1 MRVNTIKKIIAAIL
15 AAVLCFGVLPSRSF
29 FNTLS
34 AVVKAANADSLNEA
48 YADGTSLMPIGPA
61 FTVDTLLSWEPTN
74 DPDSDYS
81 RSVVPL
87 ADRYT
92 GFTVNDYANPDA
104 KLMVCSLANSKHD
117 ATNAQ
122 GQESFSSYAFNYWQY
137 ATSFVYWSGSKRGQ
151 VVVPTGEFTDAAH
164 TNGVPVM
171 GTIFFDWGGNSSVV
185 ENFVRN
191 YRSVADKLIEVMEY
205 YGFDGYFF
213 NEETAVD
220 YTTAGNL
227 RSMIA
232 YMRQQR
238 PNMLIGWYDSIT
250 DSGNLS
256 YQDAVNGSNSGWVS
270 AGVNEFFMNYNWT
283 TQDVNTTVST
293 MQGLGKSQYEA
304 FAGLDVQQNCMNTN
318 FSSNYL
324 LNNNNNKLKLSLALY
339 CPNSTMGLSGDGA
352 DFHEVERQFYVNG
365 GDPRS
370 TSSSGWAG
378 MSRFFADHT
387 TIISAPFVTN
397 FNSGHGKAFYIDG
410 VKSRDAEWSYQSVQ
424 DVMPT
429 WTWII
434 DSNGQKLSGAYDF
447 EDAYNGGSSIKFY
460 GSLTANKPN
469 NIMLYSTNLDINGS
483 TNIAVTAKNDR
494 GLMKLVAYY
503 GDSSTSSYANCQKAT
518 FALDASSGGWTTSNV
533 SLASLSGKKLYA
545 IGFEIGG
552 TSNVSDYQV
561 NIGRL
566 AVTDSEAAAA
576 SASNARLEEIIYLDA
591 YTAEARIKWNG
602 NNASTYEIYRLNADG
617 TRTLIMETPN
627 TAYYIPNLVRNDDQ
641 ADVTIEV
648 VPVNANGVRGE
659 SSRFTIDWPY
669 ENGDTEKLSDVTVPV
684 NICPLA
690 EVTGYS
696 AQNDGEPASKA
707 IDGTSE
713 NGSKWCATNAQSGWM
728 TIKLDQPRT
737 IKRIRIEHAEY
748 GGEAQNMNTIAFS
761 VQYKSGNN
769 WVTAYS
775 TNNNSSAVTDELITP
790 VTAQEWRLYISNS
803 GSSAWGAI
811 RIYEWQMFETTE
823 RNRTDIVLMKFA
835 SAKNNKG
842 ASDTFSLTHAPTG
855 STVRLYLRDANGNYT
870 QIASKEAQSSTVSFT
885 GLDYG
890 SDAGR
895 VFYTVQEGKQEES
908 IKLSTAFDAEPGAV
922 KYSITVVQPAN
933 GTVSASATSAT
944 AGTTVKL
951 TATPAEGYT
960 LDYFTLDGARING
973 DTFIM
978 PARNVEVSAVFTAN
992 AYSIT
997 VVQPTG
1003 GTVSASAT
1011 SATAGTTV
1019 KLTATPAEGYTLDY
1033 FTLDG
1038 ARINGNTFS
1047 MPARNVEV
1055 SAVFTANAYSITVVQ
1070 PTGGTVSASTT
1081 SAAAG
1086 TTIELTATP
1095 AEGYTLDYFT
1105 LDGERINGDTFS
1117 MPARNVEVSAVFT
1130 ANAYSITVVQ
1140 PTGGTVSASA
1150 TSATAGTTVKLTA
1163 TPAEGYTLDYFT
1175 LDGARINGDTFIMPA
1190 RNVEVSAVF
1199 TANAYSITV
1208 VQPTGGTV
1216 SASATS
1222 ATAGTTVKLT
1232 ATPAEGYTLDYF
1244 TLDGARIN
1252 GDTFI
1257 MPARNVEVSAVF
1269 TANAYSI
1276 TVVQPTGGTVSAS
1289 ATSATAGTT
1298 VKLTATPAEGYT
1310 LDYFT
1315 LDGARINGDTFIM
1328 PARNVEVSAVFT
1340 ANAYSITV
1348 VQPAGGTVSA
1358 SKLSAFFGEAVE
1370 LTAVPDEGYELS
1382 HYVVN
1387 GAANNGGTFTMP
1399 ARDVIVTAV
1408 FTKVAEPSVNLALNA
1423 TIYYSN
1429 KKYPDYA
1436 KNGPQHAFDGK
1447 MSDREADKW
1456 HASGVNGWV
1465 AFDIH
1470 TPVANPI
1477 LKIYHA
1483 GSAGENSNLN
1493 TSSWDVYILN
1503 ERYLTEEAYF
1513 NMDRSTQ
1520 NRVCQIAWFWK
1531 RIHVTTGNTA
1541 DISIDHIDM
1550 PEARR
1555 LFKINM
1561 RKTNQTGYPYYLNV
1575 YEIEMY
1581 AGN

>member
-15 AAVLCFGVLPSRSF
+15 AAVFCFGVLPSRSF

-213 NEETAVD
+213 NEETGVD

-232 YMRQQR
+232 YMRQQK

-304 FAGLDVQQNCMNTN
+304 FAGLDVQQNCMNTY

-324 LNNNNNKLKLSLALY
+324 LNNSNKLKLSLALY

-483 TNIAVTAKNDR
+483 TNIVVTAKNDR

-602 NNASTYEIYRLNADG
+602 NNASSYEIYRLNADG

-641 ADVTIEV
+641 ADVTVEV

-713 NGSKWCATNAQSGWM
+713 NGSKWCATNKQSGWM

-748 GGEAQNMNTIAFS
+748 GGEAQDMNTIAFS

-769 WVTAYS
+769 WVTVYS
-775 TNNNSSAVTDELITP
+775 TNNNSSDVTDELITP

-922 KYSITVVQPAN
+922 KYSINVVQPAN
-933 GTVSASATSAT
+933 GSVAASATSAT

-951 TATPAEGYT
+951 TATPSEGYT
-960 LDYFTLDGARING
+960 LDYFTLDGERING

-1011 SATAGTTV
+1011 SATAGTT
-1019 KLTATPAEGYTLDY
+1019 
-1033 FTLDG
+1033 
-1038 ARINGNTFS
+1038 
-1047 MPARNVEV
+1047 
-1055 SAVFTANAYSITVVQ
+1055 
-1070 PTGGTVSASTT
+1070 
-1081 SAAAG
+1081 
-1086 TTIELTATP
+1086 IELTATP

-1105 LDGERINGDTFS
+1105 LDGARINGDTFS

-1150 TSATAGTTVKLTA
+1150 TSATAGTTIELTA

-1175 LDGARINGDTFIMPA
+1175 LDGERINGNTFIMPA

-1208 VQPTGGTV
+1208 VQPT
-1216 SASATS
+1216 
-1222 ATAGTTVKLT
+1222 
-1232 ATPAEGYTLDYF
+1232 
-1244 TLDGARIN
+1244 
-1252 GDTFI
+1252 
-1257 MPARNVEVSAVF
+1257 
-1269 TANAYSI
+1269 
-1276 TVVQPTGGTVSAS
+1276 
-1289 ATSATAGTT
+1289 
-1298 VKLTATPAEGYT
+1298 
-1310 LDYFT
+1310 
-1315 LDGARINGDTFIM
+1315 
-1328 PARNVEVSAVFT
+1328 
-1340 ANAYSITV
+1340 
-1348 VQPAGGTVSA
+1348 GGTVSA

-1423 TIYYSN
+1423 TVYYSN

-1456 HASGVNGWV
+1456 HASGINGWV

-1483 GSAGENSNLN
+1483 GSAGEDSNLN

-1561 RKTNQTGYPYYLNV
+1561 RKTNQTGYPYHLNV

>member
-1 MRVNTIKKIIAAIL
+1 MIL
-15 AAVLCFGVLPSRSF
+15 
-29 FNTLS
+29 N
-34 AVVKAANADSLNEA
+34 
-48 YADGTSLMPIGPA
+48 
-61 FTVDTLLSWEPTN
+61 
-74 DPDSDYS
+74 
-81 RSVVPL
+81 
-87 ADRYT
+87 
-92 GFTVNDYANPDA
+92 
-104 KLMVCSLANSKHD
+104 
-117 ATNAQ
+117 
-122 GQESFSSYAFNYWQY
+122 
-137 ATSFVYWSGSKRGQ
+137 SFV
-151 VVVPTGEFTDAAH
+151 
-164 TNGVPVM
+164 
-171 GTIFFDWGGNSSVV
+171 
-185 ENFVRN
+185 
-191 YRSVADKLIEVMEY
+191 
-205 YGFDGYFF
+205 
-213 NEETAVD
+213 
-220 YTTAGNL
+220 
-227 RSMIA
+227 
-232 YMRQQR
+232 
-238 PNMLIGWYDSIT
+238 
-250 DSGNLS
+250 
-256 YQDAVNGSNSGWVS
+256 
-270 AGVNEFFMNYNWT
+270 
-283 TQDVNTTVST
+283 TV
-293 MQGLGKSQYEA
+293 
-304 FAGLDVQQNCMNTN
+304 
-318 FSSNYL
+318 
-324 LNNNNNKLKLSLALY
+324 
-339 CPNSTMGLSGDGA
+339 
-352 DFHEVERQFYVNG
+352 
-365 GDPRS
+365 
-370 TSSSGWAG
+370 
-378 MSRFFADHT
+378 
-387 TIISAPFVTN
+387 
-397 FNSGHGKAFYIDG
+397 
-410 VKSRDAEWSYQSVQ
+410 
-424 DVMPT
+424 
-429 WTWII
+429 
-434 DSNGQKLSGAYDF
+434 
-447 EDAYNGGSSIKFY
+447 
-460 GSLTANKPN
+460 
-469 NIMLYSTNLDINGS
+469 
-483 TNIAVTAKNDR
+483 
-494 GLMKLVAYY
+494 
-503 GDSSTSSYANCQKAT
+503 
-518 FALDASSGGWTTSNV
+518 
-533 SLASLSGKKLYA
+533 
-545 IGFEIGG
+545 
-552 TSNVSDYQV
+552 YQV

-602 NNASTYEIYRLNADG
+602 NNASSYEIYRLNADG

-641 ADVTIEV
+641 ADVTVEV

-696 AQNDGEPASKA
+696 AQNDGEPAWKA

-713 NGSKWCATNAQSGWM
+713 NGSKWCATNKQSGWM

-737 IKRIRIEHAEY
+737 IKRIRIEHAQY

-769 WVTAYS
+769 WVTVYS

-933 GTVSASATSAT
+933 GSVAASATSAT

-951 TATPAEGYT
+951 TANPAEGYT

-997 VVQPTG
+997 VVQPAG

-1019 KLTATPAEGYTLDY
+1019 KLTATPSEGYTLDY

-1038 ARINGNTFS
+1038 ARING
-1047 MPARNVEV
+1047 
-1055 SAVFTANAYSITVVQ
+1055 
-1070 PTGGTVSASTT
+1070 
-1081 SAAAG
+1081 
-1086 TTIELTATP
+1086 
-1095 AEGYTLDYFT
+1095 
-1105 LDGERINGDTFS
+1105 DTFS
-1117 MPARNVEVSAVFT
+1117 MPARNVDVSAVFT

-1190 RNVEVSAVF
+1190 RNVDVSAVF
-1199 TANAYSITV
+1199 TANAYSINV
-1208 VQPTGGTV
+1208 VQPANGMV

-1232 ATPAEGYTLDYF
+1232 ASPAEGYTLDYF
-1244 TLDGARIN
+1244 TLDGERIN

-1276 TVVQPTGGTVSAS
+1276 TVVQPTGG
-1289 ATSATAGTT
+1289 
-1298 VKLTATPAEGYT
+1298 K
-1310 LDYFT
+1310 
-1315 LDGARINGDTFIM
+1315 
-1328 PARNVEVSAVFT
+1328 
-1340 ANAYSITV
+1340 
-1348 VQPAGGTVSA
+1348 VSA
-1358 SKLSAFFGEAVE
+1358 SKLSAFFGETVD

-1387 GAANNGGTFTMP
+1387 GAANNGSSFTMP

-1423 TIYYSN
+1423 TIYYFN

-1483 GSAGENSNLN
+1483 GSAGEDSNLN

-1541 DISIDHIDM
+1541 DISVDHIDM

-1561 RKTNQTGYPYYLNV
+1561 RKTNQTGYPYHLNV

>member
-1 MRVNTIKKIIAAIL
+1 MIL
-15 AAVLCFGVLPSRSF
+15 
-29 FNTLS
+29 N
-34 AVVKAANADSLNEA
+34 
-48 YADGTSLMPIGPA
+48 
-61 FTVDTLLSWEPTN
+61 
-74 DPDSDYS
+74 
-81 RSVVPL
+81 
-87 ADRYT
+87 
-92 GFTVNDYANPDA
+92 
-104 KLMVCSLANSKHD
+104 
-117 ATNAQ
+117 
-122 GQESFSSYAFNYWQY
+122 
-137 ATSFVYWSGSKRGQ
+137 SFV
-151 VVVPTGEFTDAAH
+151 
-164 TNGVPVM
+164 
-171 GTIFFDWGGNSSVV
+171 
-185 ENFVRN
+185 
-191 YRSVADKLIEVMEY
+191 
-205 YGFDGYFF
+205 
-213 NEETAVD
+213 
-220 YTTAGNL
+220 
-227 RSMIA
+227 
-232 YMRQQR
+232 
-238 PNMLIGWYDSIT
+238 
-250 DSGNLS
+250 
-256 YQDAVNGSNSGWVS
+256 
-270 AGVNEFFMNYNWT
+270 
-283 TQDVNTTVST
+283 TV
-293 MQGLGKSQYEA
+293 
-304 FAGLDVQQNCMNTN
+304 
-318 FSSNYL
+318 
-324 LNNNNNKLKLSLALY
+324 
-339 CPNSTMGLSGDGA
+339 
-352 DFHEVERQFYVNG
+352 
-365 GDPRS
+365 
-370 TSSSGWAG
+370 
-378 MSRFFADHT
+378 
-387 TIISAPFVTN
+387 
-397 FNSGHGKAFYIDG
+397 
-410 VKSRDAEWSYQSVQ
+410 
-424 DVMPT
+424 
-429 WTWII
+429 
-434 DSNGQKLSGAYDF
+434 
-447 EDAYNGGSSIKFY
+447 
-460 GSLTANKPN
+460 
-469 NIMLYSTNLDINGS
+469 
-483 TNIAVTAKNDR
+483 
-494 GLMKLVAYY
+494 
-503 GDSSTSSYANCQKAT
+503 
-518 FALDASSGGWTTSNV
+518 
-533 SLASLSGKKLYA
+533 
-545 IGFEIGG
+545 
-552 TSNVSDYQV
+552 YQV

-602 NNASTYEIYRLNADG
+602 TNASSYEIYRLNADG

-669 ENGDTEKLSDVTVPV
+669 ENGDTERLSDITEPANVCLNAT
-684 NICPLA
+684 
-690 EVTGYS
+690 VTGYS
-696 AQNDGEPASKA
+696 AQNDGEPAWKA

-713 NGSKWCATNAQSGWM
+713 NGSKWCATNKQSGWM

-737 IKRIRIEHAEY
+737 IKRIRIEHAQY

-790 VTAQEWRLYISNS
+790 VTAQEWRLYINNS

-922 KYSITVVQPAN
+922 KYSINVVQPAN
-933 GTVSASATSAT
+933 GSVAASATSAT

-978 PARNVEVSAVFTAN
+978 PARNVEVSAVFTTN

-997 VVQPTG
+997 VVQPAN
-1003 GTVSASAT
+1003 GTVSASA
-1011 SATAGTTV
+1011 
-1019 KLTATPAEGYTLDY
+1019 
-1033 FTLDG
+1033 
-1038 ARINGNTFS
+1038 
-1047 MPARNVEV
+1047 
-1055 SAVFTANAYSITVVQ
+1055 
-1070 PTGGTVSASTT
+1070 T

-1105 LDGERINGDTFS
+1105 LDG
-1117 MPARNVEVSAVFT
+1117 
-1130 ANAYSITVVQ
+1130 
-1140 PTGGTVSASA
+1140 
-1150 TSATAGTTVKLTA
+1150 
-1163 TPAEGYTLDYFT
+1163 
-1175 LDGARINGDTFIMPA
+1175 ARINGNTFIMPA

-1199 TANAYSITV
+1199 TANAYSINV
-1208 VQPTGGTV
+1208 VQPANGMV

-1232 ATPAEGYTLDYF
+1232 ANPAEGYTLDYF
-1244 TLDGARIN
+1244 TLDGERIN
-1252 GDTFI
+1252 G
-1257 MPARNVEVSAVF
+1257 N
-1269 TANAYSI
+1269 
-1276 TVVQPTGGTVSAS
+1276 
-1289 ATSATAGTT
+1289 
-1298 VKLTATPAEGYT
+1298 
-1310 LDYFT
+1310 
-1315 LDGARINGDTFIM
+1315 TFIM

-1387 GAANNGGTFTMP
+1387 GAANNGSSFTMP
-1399 ARDVIVTAV
+1399 AHDVMVTAV

-1423 TIYYSN
+1423 TIYYFN

-1483 GSAGENSNLN
+1483 GSAGEGSDLN

-1541 DISIDHIDM
+1541 DISVDHIDM

-1561 RKTNQTGYPYYLNV
+1561 RKTNQTGYPYHLNV

>member
-1 MRVNTIKKIIAAIL
+1 MIL
-15 AAVLCFGVLPSRSF
+15 
-29 FNTLS
+29 N
-34 AVVKAANADSLNEA
+34 
-48 YADGTSLMPIGPA
+48 
-61 FTVDTLLSWEPTN
+61 
-74 DPDSDYS
+74 
-81 RSVVPL
+81 
-87 ADRYT
+87 
-92 GFTVNDYANPDA
+92 
-104 KLMVCSLANSKHD
+104 
-117 ATNAQ
+117 
-122 GQESFSSYAFNYWQY
+122 
-137 ATSFVYWSGSKRGQ
+137 SFV
-151 VVVPTGEFTDAAH
+151 
-164 TNGVPVM
+164 
-171 GTIFFDWGGNSSVV
+171 
-185 ENFVRN
+185 
-191 YRSVADKLIEVMEY
+191 
-205 YGFDGYFF
+205 
-213 NEETAVD
+213 AV
-220 YTTAGNL
+220 
-227 RSMIA
+227 
-232 YMRQQR
+232 
-238 PNMLIGWYDSIT
+238 
-250 DSGNLS
+250 
-256 YQDAVNGSNSGWVS
+256 
-270 AGVNEFFMNYNWT
+270 
-283 TQDVNTTVST
+283 
-293 MQGLGKSQYEA
+293 
-304 FAGLDVQQNCMNTN
+304 
-318 FSSNYL
+318 
-324 LNNNNNKLKLSLALY
+324 
-339 CPNSTMGLSGDGA
+339 
-352 DFHEVERQFYVNG
+352 
-365 GDPRS
+365 
-370 TSSSGWAG
+370 
-378 MSRFFADHT
+378 
-387 TIISAPFVTN
+387 
-397 FNSGHGKAFYIDG
+397 
-410 VKSRDAEWSYQSVQ
+410 
-424 DVMPT
+424 
-429 WTWII
+429 
-434 DSNGQKLSGAYDF
+434 
-447 EDAYNGGSSIKFY
+447 
-460 GSLTANKPN
+460 
-469 NIMLYSTNLDINGS
+469 
-483 TNIAVTAKNDR
+483 
-494 GLMKLVAYY
+494 
-503 GDSSTSSYANCQKAT
+503 
-518 FALDASSGGWTTSNV
+518 
-533 SLASLSGKKLYA
+533 
-545 IGFEIGG
+545 
-552 TSNVSDYQV
+552 YQV

-602 NNASTYEIYRLNADG
+602 NNASSYEIYRLNADG

-641 ADVTIEV
+641 ADVTVEV

-696 AQNDGEPASKA
+696 AQNDGEPAWKA

-713 NGSKWCATNAQSGWM
+713 NGSKWCATNKQSGWM

-748 GGEAQNMNTIAFS
+748 GGESQDMNTIAFS

-769 WVTAYS
+769 WVTVYS

-922 KYSITVVQPAN
+922 KYSINVVQPAN
-933 GTVSASATSAT
+933 GSVAASATSAT

-960 LDYFTLDGARING
+960 LDYFTLDGERINGDTFIMPARNVDVSAVFTANAYSITVVQPTGGTVSASATSATAGTSVKLTANPAEGYTLDYFTLDGERINGDTFIMPARNVEVSAVFTANAYSITVVQPAGGSVAASATSATAGTTIELAATPAEGYTLDYFTLDGERINGNTFSMPARNVEVSAVFTANAYSITVVQTANGSVAASATSAAAGTIIELAATPAEGYTLDYFTLDGERING

-997 VVQPTG
+997 VVQPT
-1003 GTVSASAT
+1003 
-1011 SATAGTTV
+1011 
-1019 KLTATPAEGYTLDY
+1019 
-1033 FTLDG
+1033 
-1038 ARINGNTFS
+1038 
-1047 MPARNVEV
+1047 
-1055 SAVFTANAYSITVVQ
+1055 
-1070 PTGGTVSASTT
+1070 
-1081 SAAAG
+1081 
-1086 TTIELTATP
+1086 
-1095 AEGYTLDYFT
+1095 
-1105 LDGERINGDTFS
+1105 
-1117 MPARNVEVSAVFT
+1117 
-1130 ANAYSITVVQ
+1130 
-1140 PTGGTVSASA
+1140 
-1150 TSATAGTTVKLTA
+1150 
-1163 TPAEGYTLDYFT
+1163 
-1175 LDGARINGDTFIMPA
+1175 
-1190 RNVEVSAVF
+1190 
-1199 TANAYSITV
+1199 
-1208 VQPTGGTV
+1208 
-1216 SASATS
+1216 
-1222 ATAGTTVKLT
+1222 
-1232 ATPAEGYTLDYF
+1232 
-1244 TLDGARIN
+1244 
-1252 GDTFI
+1252 
-1257 MPARNVEVSAVF
+1257 
-1269 TANAYSI
+1269 
-1276 TVVQPTGGTVSAS
+1276 
-1289 ATSATAGTT
+1289 
-1298 VKLTATPAEGYT
+1298 
-1310 LDYFT
+1310 
-1315 LDGARINGDTFIM
+1315 
-1328 PARNVEVSAVFT
+1328 
-1340 ANAYSITV
+1340 
-1348 VQPAGGTVSA
+1348 GGTVSA

-1447 MSDREADKW
+1447 MSDPEADKW
-1456 HASGVNGWV
+1456 HASGINGWV

-1483 GSAGENSNLN
+1483 GSAGEDSNLN

-1561 RKTNQTGYPYYLNV
+1561 RKTNQTGYPYHLNV

>member
-15 AAVLCFGVLPSRSF
+15 AAVFCFGVLPSRSF

-232 YMRQQR
+232 YMRQQK

-293 MQGLGKSQYEA
+293 MQNLGKSQYEA
-304 FAGLDVQQNCMNTN
+304 FAGLDVQQNCMNTY

-324 LNNNNNKLKLSLALY
+324 LNNSNKLKLSLALY

-602 NNASTYEIYRLNADG
+602 NNASSYEIYRLNADG

-641 ADVTIEV
+641 ADVTVEV

-659 SSRFTIDWPY
+659 SSRFTIDWLY

-696 AQNDGEPASKA
+696 AQNDGEPAWKA

-713 NGSKWCATNAQSGWM
+713 NGSKWCATNARSGWM

-748 GGEAQNMNTIAFS
+748 GGEAQDMNTIAFS

-769 WVTAYS
+769 WVTVYS
-775 TNNNSSAVTDELITP
+775 TNSNSSDVTDELITP

-895 VFYTVQEGKQEES
+895 VFYTVQEGVQEES

-922 KYSITVVQPAN
+922 KYSINVVQPAN
-933 GTVSASATSAT
+933 GSVAASATSAA

-960 LDYFTLDGARING
+960 LDYFTLDG
-973 DTFIM
+973 
-978 PARNVEVSAVFTAN
+978 E
-992 AYSIT
+992 
-997 VVQPTG
+997 
-1003 GTVSASAT
+1003 
-1011 SATAGTTV
+1011 
-1019 KLTATPAEGYTLDY
+1019 
-1033 FTLDG
+1033 
-1038 ARINGNTFS
+1038 
-1047 MPARNVEV
+1047 
-1055 SAVFTANAYSITVVQ
+1055 
-1070 PTGGTVSASTT
+1070 
-1081 SAAAG
+1081 
-1086 TTIELTATP
+1086 
-1095 AEGYTLDYFT
+1095 
-1105 LDGERINGDTFS
+1105 
-1117 MPARNVEVSAVFT
+1117 
-1130 ANAYSITVVQ
+1130 
-1140 PTGGTVSASA
+1140 
-1150 TSATAGTTVKLTA
+1150 
-1163 TPAEGYTLDYFT
+1163 
-1175 LDGARINGDTFIMPA
+1175 
-1190 RNVEVSAVF
+1190 
-1199 TANAYSITV
+1199 
-1208 VQPTGGTV
+1208 
-1216 SASATS
+1216 
-1222 ATAGTTVKLT
+1222 
-1232 ATPAEGYTLDYF
+1232 
-1244 TLDGARIN
+1244 
-1252 GDTFI
+1252 
-1257 MPARNVEVSAVF
+1257 
-1269 TANAYSI
+1269 
-1276 TVVQPTGGTVSAS
+1276 
-1289 ATSATAGTT
+1289 
-1298 VKLTATPAEGYT
+1298 
-1310 LDYFT
+1310 
-1315 LDGARINGDTFIM
+1315 RINGDTFIM

-1348 VQPAGGTVSA
+1348 VQPAGGTVSASATSAAAGTTVKLTATPAEGYTLDYFTLDGERINGDTFIMPARNVEVSAVFTANAYSITVVQPANGTVSA

-1447 MSDREADKW
+1447 MSDLEADKW
-1456 HASGVNGWV
+1456 HASGINGWV

-1541 DISIDHIDM
+1541 DISVDHIDM

>member
-15 AAVLCFGVLPSRSF
+15 AAVFCFGVLPSRSF

-171 GTIFFDWGGNSSVV
+171 GTIFFDWNGDSSVV

-213 NEETAVD
+213 NEETAVN

-293 MQGLGKSQYEA
+293 MQNLGKSQYEA
-304 FAGLDVQQNCMNTN
+304 FAGLDVQQNCMNTY

-324 LNNNNNKLKLSLALY
+324 LNNSNKLKLSLALY

-483 TNIAVTAKNDR
+483 TNIAVTSKNDR

-503 GDSSTSSYANCQKAT
+503 GDSSTSSYANCQKAA

-602 NNASTYEIYRLNADG
+602 NNASSYEIYRLNADG

-641 ADVTIEV
+641 ADVTVEV

-659 SSRFTIDWPY
+659 SSRFTIDWLY

-696 AQNDGEPASKA
+696 AQNDGEPAWKA

-713 NGSKWCATNAQSGWM
+713 NGSKWCATNARSGWM

-748 GGEAQNMNTIAFS
+748 GGEAQDMNTIAFS

-769 WVTAYS
+769 WVTVYS
-775 TNNNSSAVTDELITP
+775 TNSNSSDVTDELITP

-842 ASDTFSLTHAPTG
+842 ASDTFSLTNAPTG

-922 KYSITVVQPAN
+922 KYSINVVQPAN
-933 GTVSASATSAT
+933 GSVAASATSAT

-960 LDYFTLDGARING
+960 LDYFTLDGERING

-997 VVQPTG
+997 VVQPT
-1003 GTVSASAT
+1003 
-1011 SATAGTTV
+1011 
-1019 KLTATPAEGYTLDY
+1019 
-1033 FTLDG
+1033 
-1038 ARINGNTFS
+1038 
-1047 MPARNVEV
+1047 
-1055 SAVFTANAYSITVVQ
+1055 
-1070 PTGGTVSASTT
+1070 
-1081 SAAAG
+1081 
-1086 TTIELTATP
+1086 
-1095 AEGYTLDYFT
+1095 
-1105 LDGERINGDTFS
+1105 
-1117 MPARNVEVSAVFT
+1117 
-1130 ANAYSITVVQ
+1130 
-1140 PTGGTVSASA
+1140 
-1150 TSATAGTTVKLTA
+1150 
-1163 TPAEGYTLDYFT
+1163 
-1175 LDGARINGDTFIMPA
+1175 
-1190 RNVEVSAVF
+1190 
-1199 TANAYSITV
+1199 
-1208 VQPTGGTV
+1208 
-1216 SASATS
+1216 
-1222 ATAGTTVKLT
+1222 
-1232 ATPAEGYTLDYF
+1232 
-1244 TLDGARIN
+1244 
-1252 GDTFI
+1252 
-1257 MPARNVEVSAVF
+1257 
-1269 TANAYSI
+1269 
-1276 TVVQPTGGTVSAS
+1276 
-1289 ATSATAGTT
+1289 
-1298 VKLTATPAEGYT
+1298 
-1310 LDYFT
+1310 
-1315 LDGARINGDTFIM
+1315 
-1328 PARNVEVSAVFT
+1328 
-1340 ANAYSITV
+1340 
-1348 VQPAGGTVSA
+1348 GGTVSA

-1423 TIYYSN
+1423 TVYYSN

-1447 MSDREADKW
+1447 MSDPEADKW

-1541 DISIDHIDM
+1541 DISVDHIDM

-1561 RKTNQTGYPYYLNV
+1561 RKTNQTGYPYHLNV

>member
-15 AAVLCFGVLPSRSF
+15 AAVFCFGFLPSRSF

-74 DPDSDYS
+74 DLDSDYS

-232 YMRQQR
+232 YMRQKR

-256 YQDAVNGSNSGWVS
+256 YQDAINGYNSGWVS

-293 MQGLGKSQYEA
+293 MQNLGKSQYEA

-324 LNNNNNKLKLSLALY
+324 LNNSNKLKLSLALY

-518 FALDASSGGWTTSNV
+518 FALDASSGGWTTSNF

-576 SASNARLEEIIYLDA
+576 SVNNARLEEIIYLDA

-602 NNASTYEIYRLNADG
+602 NNASSYEIYRLNADG

-696 AQNDGEPASKA
+696 AQNDGEPAWKA

-713 NGSKWCATNAQSGWM
+713 NGSKWCATNARSGWM

-737 IKRIRIEHAEY
+737 IKRIRIEHAQY
-748 GGEAQNMNTIAFS
+748 GGEAQDMNTIAFS

-790 VTAQEWRLYISNS
+790 VTAQEWRLDISNS

-933 GTVSASATSAT
+933 GSVAASATSATAGTTVKLTANPAEGYTLDYFTLDGARINGDTFIMPARNVEVSAVFTANAYSITVVQPAGGTVSASATSAT

-951 TATPAEGYT
+951 TATPSEGYT
-960 LDYFTLDGARING
+960 LDYFTLDGERING

-1038 ARINGNTFS
+1038 ERINGDTFI

-1070 PTGGTVSASTT
+1070 PA
-1081 SAAAG
+1081 
-1086 TTIELTATP
+1086 
-1095 AEGYTLDYFT
+1095 
-1105 LDGERINGDTFS
+1105 NG
-1117 MPARNVEVSAVFT
+1117 M
-1130 ANAYSITVVQ
+1130 
-1140 PTGGTVSASA
+1140 VSASA

-1175 LDGARINGDTFIMPA
+1175 LDG
-1190 RNVEVSAVF
+1190 E
-1199 TANAYSITV
+1199 
-1208 VQPTGGTV
+1208 
-1216 SASATS
+1216 
-1222 ATAGTTVKLT
+1222 
-1232 ATPAEGYTLDYF
+1232 
-1244 TLDGARIN
+1244 
-1252 GDTFI
+1252 
-1257 MPARNVEVSAVF
+1257 
-1269 TANAYSI
+1269 
-1276 TVVQPTGGTVSAS
+1276 
-1289 ATSATAGTT
+1289 
-1298 VKLTATPAEGYT
+1298 
-1310 LDYFT
+1310 
-1315 LDGARINGDTFIM
+1315 RINGDTFIM

-1387 GAANNGGTFTMP
+1387 GAANSGGTFTMP

-1423 TIYYSN
+1423 TIYYFN

-1447 MSDREADKW
+1447 MSDPEADKW

-1483 GSAGENSNLN
+1483 GSAGESSNLN

-1561 RKTNQTGYPYYLNV
+1561 RKTNQTGYPYHLNV

>member
-1 MRVNTIKKIIAAIL
+1 MKNIKKLLSLLLCGIMLFGMFPASLFAADGGTGDGSGTISETFVPEITWKRTFEYEHRHDTAANQHTDLGGLYAGDKTDYLTTTTPDPNNTTDYLNKVQWDWADFSKHFNGRTDDVDDSAHKVWDYGHTDVQYADPVKASITNPIDSTSTIGGVGIIPYAPSAGEQAIFAATWNNR
-15 AAVLCFGVLPSRSF
+15 AAQDFKASSVDGTGIYSSGNYVSVKKGQMDIGYGKKSNDSTISTFSGKSYTARRFSGSF
-29 FNTLS
+29 VWPAGYTLS
-34 AVVKAANADSLNEA
+34 DSIELISKNDSYYQKIYDAIEANADLKAAFGGKKVVAINDDMFVFVYKDGDQPTKDNYRDYLAFFAGTAGKGVWSWPNADPQNWGGEWNVTEPATYGDKYASKAFYKVFPNLDTEHKDRSNSMLPETLIGKEA
-48 YADGTSLMPIGPA
+48 TSTTAATAGMMAL
-61 FTVDTLLSWEPTN
+61 
-74 DPDSDYS
+74 SDYWYS
-81 RSVVPL
+81 FMDGNAISTVL
-87 ADRYT
+87 NNKYGTT
-92 GFTVNDYANPDA
+92 GINVGDTVHIDIYCIDMD
-104 KLMVCSLANSKHD
+104 KV
-117 ATNAQ
+117 
-122 GQESFSSYAFNYWQY
+122 G
-137 ATSFVYWSGSKRGQ
+137 G
-151 VVVPTGEFTDAAH
+151 
-164 TNGVPVM
+164 
-171 GTIFFDWGGNSSVV
+171 IFFDWGGNSSVV

-232 YMRQQR
+232 YMRQQK

-293 MQGLGKSQYEA
+293 MQNLGKSQYEA
-304 FAGLDVQQNCMNTN
+304 FAGLDVQQNCMNTY

-324 LNNNNNKLKLSLALY
+324 LNNSNKLKLSLALY

-387 TIISAPFVTN
+387 TIVSAPFVTN

-602 NNASTYEIYRLNADG
+602 NNASSYEIYRLNADG

-641 ADVTIEV
+641 ADVTVEV

-659 SSRFTIDWPY
+659 SSRFTIDWLY

-696 AQNDGEPASKA
+696 AQNDGEPAWKA

-713 NGSKWCATNAQSGWM
+713 NGSKWCATNKQSGWM

-737 IKRIRIEHAEY
+737 IKRIRIEHAQY

-769 WVTAYS
+769 WVTVYS

-870 QIASKEAQSSTVSFT
+870 QIASKEAHSSTVSFT

-922 KYSITVVQPAN
+922 KYSINVVQPAN
-933 GTVSASATSAT
+933 GSVAASATSAT
-944 AGTTVKL
+944 AGTTIEL

-997 VVQPTG
+997 VVQPT
-1003 GTVSASAT
+1003 
-1011 SATAGTTV
+1011 
-1019 KLTATPAEGYTLDY
+1019 
-1033 FTLDG
+1033 
-1038 ARINGNTFS
+1038 
-1047 MPARNVEV
+1047 
-1055 SAVFTANAYSITVVQ
+1055 
-1070 PTGGTVSASTT
+1070 
-1081 SAAAG
+1081 
-1086 TTIELTATP
+1086 
-1095 AEGYTLDYFT
+1095 
-1105 LDGERINGDTFS
+1105 
-1117 MPARNVEVSAVFT
+1117 
-1130 ANAYSITVVQ
+1130 
-1140 PTGGTVSASA
+1140 
-1150 TSATAGTTVKLTA
+1150 
-1163 TPAEGYTLDYFT
+1163 
-1175 LDGARINGDTFIMPA
+1175 
-1190 RNVEVSAVF
+1190 
-1199 TANAYSITV
+1199 
-1208 VQPTGGTV
+1208 
-1216 SASATS
+1216 
-1222 ATAGTTVKLT
+1222 
-1232 ATPAEGYTLDYF
+1232 
-1244 TLDGARIN
+1244 
-1252 GDTFI
+1252 
-1257 MPARNVEVSAVF
+1257 
-1269 TANAYSI
+1269 
-1276 TVVQPTGGTVSAS
+1276 
-1289 ATSATAGTT
+1289 
-1298 VKLTATPAEGYT
+1298 
-1310 LDYFT
+1310 
-1315 LDGARINGDTFIM
+1315 
-1328 PARNVEVSAVFT
+1328 
-1340 ANAYSITV
+1340 
-1348 VQPAGGTVSA
+1348 GGTVSA

-1456 HASGVNGWV
+1456 HASGINGWV

-1483 GSAGENSNLN
+1483 GSAGEDSNLN

-1541 DISIDHIDM
+1541 DISIDHIDI

-1561 RKTNQTGYPYYLNV
+1561 RKTNQTGYPYHLNV

>member
-1 MRVNTIKKIIAAIL
+1 
-15 AAVLCFGVLPSRSF
+15 
-29 FNTLS
+29 
-34 AVVKAANADSLNEA
+34 
-48 YADGTSLMPIGPA
+48 
-61 FTVDTLLSWEPTN
+61 
-74 DPDSDYS
+74 
-81 RSVVPL
+81 
-87 ADRYT
+87 
-92 GFTVNDYANPDA
+92 
-104 KLMVCSLANSKHD
+104 
-117 ATNAQ
+117 
-122 GQESFSSYAFNYWQY
+122 
-137 ATSFVYWSGSKRGQ
+137 
-151 VVVPTGEFTDAAH
+151 
-164 TNGVPVM
+164 
-171 GTIFFDWGGNSSVV
+171 
-185 ENFVRN
+185 
-191 YRSVADKLIEVMEY
+191 
-205 YGFDGYFF
+205 
-213 NEETAVD
+213 
-220 YTTAGNL
+220 
-227 RSMIA
+227 
-232 YMRQQR
+232 
-238 PNMLIGWYDSIT
+238 
-250 DSGNLS
+250 
-256 YQDAVNGSNSGWVS
+256 
-270 AGVNEFFMNYNWT
+270 
-283 TQDVNTTVST
+283 
-293 MQGLGKSQYEA
+293 
-304 FAGLDVQQNCMNTN
+304 
-318 FSSNYL
+318 
-324 LNNNNNKLKLSLALY
+324 
-339 CPNSTMGLSGDGA
+339 
-352 DFHEVERQFYVNG
+352 
-365 GDPRS
+365 
-370 TSSSGWAG
+370 
-378 MSRFFADHT
+378 
-387 TIISAPFVTN
+387 
-397 FNSGHGKAFYIDG
+397 
-410 VKSRDAEWSYQSVQ
+410 
-424 DVMPT
+424 MPT

-503 GDSSTSSYANCQKAT
+503 GDSSTSSYANCQKAA

-545 IGFEIGG
+545 IGFEIGD

-602 NNASTYEIYRLNADG
+602 NNASSYEIYRLNADG

-696 AQNDGEPASKA
+696 AQNDGEPAWKA

-713 NGSKWCATNAQSGWM
+713 NGSKWCATNKQSGWM

-769 WVTAYS
+769 WVTVYS
-775 TNNNSSAVTDELITP
+775 TTNNSSAVTDELITP
-790 VTAQEWRLYISNS
+790 VTAQEWRLYIYNS

-811 RIYEWQMFETTE
+811 RIYEWQMFESTE
-823 RNRTDIVLMKFA
+823 RERSDIVLMKFA

-842 ASDTFSLTHAPTG
+842 ASDTFSLTHAPTS

-895 VFYTVQEGKQEES
+895 VFYTVQEGVQEES

-922 KYSITVVQPAN
+922 KYSINVVQPAN
-933 GTVSASATSAT
+933 GSVAASATSAA
-944 AGTTVKL
+944 AGTIIEL
-951 TATPAEGYT
+951 AATPAEGYT
-960 LDYFTLDGARING
+960 LDYFTLDG
-973 DTFIM
+973 
-978 PARNVEVSAVFTAN
+978 E
-992 AYSIT
+992 
-997 VVQPTG
+997 
-1003 GTVSASAT
+1003 
-1011 SATAGTTV
+1011 
-1019 KLTATPAEGYTLDY
+1019 
-1033 FTLDG
+1033 
-1038 ARINGNTFS
+1038 RINGNTFS

-1070 PTGGTVSASTT
+1070 P
-1081 SAAAG
+1081 
-1086 TTIELTATP
+1086 
-1095 AEGYTLDYFT
+1095 
-1105 LDGERINGDTFS
+1105 
-1117 MPARNVEVSAVFT
+1117 
-1130 ANAYSITVVQ
+1130 
-1140 PTGGTVSASA
+1140 
-1150 TSATAGTTVKLTA
+1150 
-1163 TPAEGYTLDYFT
+1163 
-1175 LDGARINGDTFIMPA
+1175 
-1190 RNVEVSAVF
+1190 
-1199 TANAYSITV
+1199 
-1208 VQPTGGTV
+1208 
-1216 SASATS
+1216 
-1222 ATAGTTVKLT
+1222 
-1232 ATPAEGYTLDYF
+1232 
-1244 TLDGARIN
+1244 
-1252 GDTFI
+1252 
-1257 MPARNVEVSAVF
+1257 
-1269 TANAYSI
+1269 
-1276 TVVQPTGGTVSAS
+1276 
-1289 ATSATAGTT
+1289 
-1298 VKLTATPAEGYT
+1298 
-1310 LDYFT
+1310 
-1315 LDGARINGDTFIM
+1315 
-1328 PARNVEVSAVFT
+1328 
-1340 ANAYSITV
+1340 
-1348 VQPAGGTVSA
+1348 AGGTVTA

-1456 HASGVNGWV
+1456 HASGINGWV

-1483 GSAGENSNLN
+1483 GSAGEGSDLN

-1531 RIHVTTGNTA
+1531 KIHVTNGNTA
-1541 DISIDHIDM
+1541 DISVDHIDM

>member
-238 PNMLIGWYDSIT
+238 PDMLIGWYDSIT

-324 LNNNNNKLKLSLALY
+324 LNNSNKLKLSLALY

-602 NNASTYEIYRLNADG
+602 NNASSYEIYRLNADG

-696 AQNDGEPASKA
+696 AQNDGEPAWKA

-713 NGSKWCATNAQSGWM
+713 NGSKWCATNKQSGWM

-737 IKRIRIEHAEY
+737 IKRIRIEHAQY

-769 WVTAYS
+769 WVTVYS

-855 STVRLYLRDANGNYT
+855 STVRLYLRGANGNYT

-922 KYSITVVQPAN
+922 KYSINVVQPAN
-933 GTVSASATSAT
+933 GSVAASATSAT

-951 TATPAEGYT
+951 TA
-960 LDYFTLDGARING
+960 
-973 DTFIM
+973 
-978 PARNVEVSAVFTAN
+978 S
-992 AYSIT
+992 
-997 VVQPTG
+997 
-1003 GTVSASAT
+1003 
-1011 SATAGTTV
+1011 
-1019 KLTATPAEGYTLDY
+1019 
-1033 FTLDG
+1033 
-1038 ARINGNTFS
+1038 
-1047 MPARNVEV
+1047 
-1055 SAVFTANAYSITVVQ
+1055 
-1070 PTGGTVSASTT
+1070 
-1081 SAAAG
+1081 
-1086 TTIELTATP
+1086 
-1095 AEGYTLDYFT
+1095 
-1105 LDGERINGDTFS
+1105 
-1117 MPARNVEVSAVFT
+1117 
-1130 ANAYSITVVQ
+1130 
-1140 PTGGTVSASA
+1140 
-1150 TSATAGTTVKLTA
+1150 
-1163 TPAEGYTLDYFT
+1163 
-1175 LDGARINGDTFIMPA
+1175 
-1190 RNVEVSAVF
+1190 
-1199 TANAYSITV
+1199 
-1208 VQPTGGTV
+1208 
-1216 SASATS
+1216 
-1222 ATAGTTVKLT
+1222 
-1232 ATPAEGYTLDYF
+1232 
-1244 TLDGARIN
+1244 
-1252 GDTFI
+1252 
-1257 MPARNVEVSAVF
+1257 
-1269 TANAYSI
+1269 
-1276 TVVQPTGGTVSAS
+1276 
-1289 ATSATAGTT
+1289 
-1298 VKLTATPAEGYT
+1298 PAEGYT

-1348 VQPAGGTVSA
+1348 VQPANGSVAASATSATAGTTVKLTATPAEGYTLDYFTLDGERINGNTFSMPARNVDVSAVFTANAYSINVVQPANGMVSASATSATAGTTVKLTANPAEGYTLDYFTLDGERINGDTFSMPARNVDVSAVFTANAYSITVVQPTGGTVSASATSATAGTTIELTATPAEGYTLDYFTLNGERINGDTFSMPARNVEVSAVFTANAYSITVVQPANGSVAASATSATAGTTIELTATPAEGYTLDYFTLDGERINGDTFIMPARNVEVSAVFTANAYSITVVQPTGGTVSA

-1447 MSDREADKW
+1447 MSDPEADKW

-1561 RKTNQTGYPYYLNV
+1561 RKTNQTGYPYHLNV

>member
-1 MRVNTIKKIIAAIL
+1 MIL
-15 AAVLCFGVLPSRSF
+15 
-29 FNTLS
+29 N
-34 AVVKAANADSLNEA
+34 
-48 YADGTSLMPIGPA
+48 
-61 FTVDTLLSWEPTN
+61 
-74 DPDSDYS
+74 
-81 RSVVPL
+81 
-87 ADRYT
+87 
-92 GFTVNDYANPDA
+92 
-104 KLMVCSLANSKHD
+104 
-117 ATNAQ
+117 
-122 GQESFSSYAFNYWQY
+122 
-137 ATSFVYWSGSKRGQ
+137 SFV
-151 VVVPTGEFTDAAH
+151 
-164 TNGVPVM
+164 
-171 GTIFFDWGGNSSVV
+171 
-185 ENFVRN
+185 
-191 YRSVADKLIEVMEY
+191 
-205 YGFDGYFF
+205 
-213 NEETAVD
+213 AV
-220 YTTAGNL
+220 
-227 RSMIA
+227 
-232 YMRQQR
+232 
-238 PNMLIGWYDSIT
+238 
-250 DSGNLS
+250 
-256 YQDAVNGSNSGWVS
+256 
-270 AGVNEFFMNYNWT
+270 
-283 TQDVNTTVST
+283 
-293 MQGLGKSQYEA
+293 
-304 FAGLDVQQNCMNTN
+304 
-318 FSSNYL
+318 
-324 LNNNNNKLKLSLALY
+324 
-339 CPNSTMGLSGDGA
+339 
-352 DFHEVERQFYVNG
+352 
-365 GDPRS
+365 
-370 TSSSGWAG
+370 
-378 MSRFFADHT
+378 
-387 TIISAPFVTN
+387 
-397 FNSGHGKAFYIDG
+397 
-410 VKSRDAEWSYQSVQ
+410 
-424 DVMPT
+424 
-429 WTWII
+429 
-434 DSNGQKLSGAYDF
+434 
-447 EDAYNGGSSIKFY
+447 
-460 GSLTANKPN
+460 
-469 NIMLYSTNLDINGS
+469 
-483 TNIAVTAKNDR
+483 
-494 GLMKLVAYY
+494 
-503 GDSSTSSYANCQKAT
+503 
-518 FALDASSGGWTTSNV
+518 
-533 SLASLSGKKLYA
+533 
-545 IGFEIGG
+545 
-552 TSNVSDYQV
+552 YQV

-602 NNASTYEIYRLNADG
+602 NNASSYEIYRLNADG

-713 NGSKWCATNAQSGWM
+713 NGSKWCATNKQSGWM

-737 IKRIRIEHAEY
+737 IKRIRIEHAQY

-769 WVTAYS
+769 WVTVYS

-922 KYSITVVQPAN
+922 KYSINVVQPAN

-960 LDYFTLDGARING
+960 LDYFTLDG
-973 DTFIM
+973 
-978 PARNVEVSAVFTAN
+978 E
-992 AYSIT
+992 
-997 VVQPTG
+997 
-1003 GTVSASAT
+1003 
-1011 SATAGTTV
+1011 
-1019 KLTATPAEGYTLDY
+1019 
-1033 FTLDG
+1033 
-1038 ARINGNTFS
+1038 RINGN
-1047 MPARNVEV
+1047 
-1055 SAVFTANAYSITVVQ
+1055 
-1070 PTGGTVSASTT
+1070 
-1081 SAAAG
+1081 
-1086 TTIELTATP
+1086 
-1095 AEGYTLDYFT
+1095 
-1105 LDGERINGDTFS
+1105 
-1117 MPARNVEVSAVFT
+1117 
-1130 ANAYSITVVQ
+1130 
-1140 PTGGTVSASA
+1140 
-1150 TSATAGTTVKLTA
+1150 
-1163 TPAEGYTLDYFT
+1163 
-1175 LDGARINGDTFIMPA
+1175 
-1190 RNVEVSAVF
+1190 
-1199 TANAYSITV
+1199 
-1208 VQPTGGTV
+1208 
-1216 SASATS
+1216 
-1222 ATAGTTVKLT
+1222 
-1232 ATPAEGYTLDYF
+1232 
-1244 TLDGARIN
+1244 
-1252 GDTFI
+1252 
-1257 MPARNVEVSAVF
+1257 
-1269 TANAYSI
+1269 
-1276 TVVQPTGGTVSAS
+1276 
-1289 ATSATAGTT
+1289 
-1298 VKLTATPAEGYT
+1298 
-1310 LDYFT
+1310 
-1315 LDGARINGDTFIM
+1315 TFIM

-1348 VQPAGGTVSA
+1348 VQPANGTVSA

-1423 TIYYSN
+1423 TVYYSN

-1447 MSDREADKW
+1447 MSDPEADKW
-1456 HASGVNGWV
+1456 HASGINGWV

-1483 GSAGENSNLN
+1483 GSAGEDSNLN

-1561 RKTNQTGYPYYLNV
+1561 RKTNQTGYPYHLNV

>member
-1 MRVNTIKKIIAAIL
+1 MIL
-15 AAVLCFGVLPSRSF
+15 
-29 FNTLS
+29 N
-34 AVVKAANADSLNEA
+34 
-48 YADGTSLMPIGPA
+48 
-61 FTVDTLLSWEPTN
+61 
-74 DPDSDYS
+74 
-81 RSVVPL
+81 
-87 ADRYT
+87 
-92 GFTVNDYANPDA
+92 
-104 KLMVCSLANSKHD
+104 
-117 ATNAQ
+117 
-122 GQESFSSYAFNYWQY
+122 
-137 ATSFVYWSGSKRGQ
+137 SFV
-151 VVVPTGEFTDAAH
+151 
-164 TNGVPVM
+164 
-171 GTIFFDWGGNSSVV
+171 
-185 ENFVRN
+185 
-191 YRSVADKLIEVMEY
+191 
-205 YGFDGYFF
+205 
-213 NEETAVD
+213 AV
-220 YTTAGNL
+220 
-227 RSMIA
+227 
-232 YMRQQR
+232 
-238 PNMLIGWYDSIT
+238 
-250 DSGNLS
+250 
-256 YQDAVNGSNSGWVS
+256 
-270 AGVNEFFMNYNWT
+270 
-283 TQDVNTTVST
+283 
-293 MQGLGKSQYEA
+293 
-304 FAGLDVQQNCMNTN
+304 
-318 FSSNYL
+318 
-324 LNNNNNKLKLSLALY
+324 
-339 CPNSTMGLSGDGA
+339 
-352 DFHEVERQFYVNG
+352 
-365 GDPRS
+365 
-370 TSSSGWAG
+370 
-378 MSRFFADHT
+378 
-387 TIISAPFVTN
+387 
-397 FNSGHGKAFYIDG
+397 
-410 VKSRDAEWSYQSVQ
+410 
-424 DVMPT
+424 
-429 WTWII
+429 
-434 DSNGQKLSGAYDF
+434 
-447 EDAYNGGSSIKFY
+447 
-460 GSLTANKPN
+460 
-469 NIMLYSTNLDINGS
+469 
-483 TNIAVTAKNDR
+483 
-494 GLMKLVAYY
+494 
-503 GDSSTSSYANCQKAT
+503 
-518 FALDASSGGWTTSNV
+518 
-533 SLASLSGKKLYA
+533 
-545 IGFEIGG
+545 
-552 TSNVSDYQV
+552 YQV

-591 YTAEARIKWNG
+591 YTAEARIKWSG
-602 NNASTYEIYRLNADG
+602 NNASSYEIYRLNADG

-669 ENGDTEKLSDVTVPV
+669 ENGDTENLSDVTVPV

-696 AQNDGEPASKA
+696 AQNDGEPAWKA

-713 NGSKWCATNAQSGWM
+713 NGSKWCATNKQSGWM

-748 GGEAQNMNTIAFS
+748 GGESQDMNTIAFS

-769 WVTAYS
+769 WVTVYS

-922 KYSITVVQPAN
+922 KYSINVVQPAN
-933 GTVSASATSAT
+933 GSVSASATSAT
-944 AGTTVKL
+944 AGTTVKLTATPAEGYTLDYFTLDGARINGDTFSMPARNVDVSAVFTANAYSITVVQPTGGTVSASATFATAGTTIELTANPAEGYTLDYFTLDGARINGNTFIMPARNVDVSAVFTANAYSINVVQPTNGMVSASATSATAGTTIEL

-1011 SATAGTTV
+1011 SA
-1019 KLTATPAEGYTLDY
+1019 
-1033 FTLDG
+1033 
-1038 ARINGNTFS
+1038 
-1047 MPARNVEV
+1047 
-1055 SAVFTANAYSITVVQ
+1055 
-1070 PTGGTVSASTT
+1070 
-1081 SAAAG
+1081 AAG
-1086 TTIELTATP
+1086 ATIELTAIP

-1140 PTGGTVSASA
+1140 P
-1150 TSATAGTTVKLTA
+1150 
-1163 TPAEGYTLDYFT
+1163 
-1175 LDGARINGDTFIMPA
+1175 
-1190 RNVEVSAVF
+1190 
-1199 TANAYSITV
+1199 AN
-1208 VQPTGGTV
+1208 
-1216 SASATS
+1216 
-1222 ATAGTTVKLT
+1222 
-1232 ATPAEGYTLDYF
+1232 
-1244 TLDGARIN
+1244 
-1252 GDTFI
+1252 
-1257 MPARNVEVSAVF
+1257 
-1269 TANAYSI
+1269 
-1276 TVVQPTGGTVSAS
+1276 
-1289 ATSATAGTT
+1289 
-1298 VKLTATPAEGYT
+1298 
-1310 LDYFT
+1310 
-1315 LDGARINGDTFIM
+1315 
-1328 PARNVEVSAVFT
+1328 
-1340 ANAYSITV
+1340 
-1348 VQPAGGTVSA
+1348 GTVSA

-1423 TIYYSN
+1423 TVYYSN

-1447 MSDREADKW
+1447 MSDPEADKW
-1456 HASGVNGWV
+1456 HASGINGWV

-1483 GSAGENSNLN
+1483 GSAGEDSNLN

-1561 RKTNQTGYPYYLNV
+1561 RKTNQTGYPYHLNV

>member
-213 NEETAVD
+213 NEETGVD

-324 LNNNNNKLKLSLALY
+324 LNNSNKLKLSLALY

-696 AQNDGEPASKA
+696 AQNDGEPAWKA

-713 NGSKWCATNAQSGWM
+713 NGSKWCATNKQSGWM

-737 IKRIRIEHAEY
+737 IKRIRIEHAQY

-769 WVTAYS
+769 WVTVYS
-775 TNNNSSAVTDELITP
+775 TNSNSSAVTDELITP
-790 VTAQEWRLYISNS
+790 VTAQEWRLDISNS

-922 KYSITVVQPAN
+922 KYSINVVQPAN
-933 GTVSASATSAT
+933 GSVAASATSATAGTTVKLTANPAEGYTLDYFTLDGARINGNTFSMPARNVEVSAVFTANAYSITVVQPTGGTVSASATSAT

-951 TATPAEGYT
+951 TANPAEGYTLDYFTLDGARINGNTFIMPARNVKVSAVFTANAYSITVVQPTGGTISASATSATAGTTVKLTASPAEGYT

-1011 SATAGTTV
+1011 SATAGTTIE
-1019 KLTATPAEGYTLDY
+1019 LTANPAEGYTLDY

-1038 ARINGNTFS
+1038 ARINGNTFI
-1047 MPARNVEV
+1047 MPARNVDV
-1055 SAVFTANAYSITVVQ
+1055 SAVFTANAYGITVVQ
-1070 PTGGTVSASTT
+1070 PA
-1081 SAAAG
+1081 
-1086 TTIELTATP
+1086 
-1095 AEGYTLDYFT
+1095 
-1105 LDGERINGDTFS
+1105 
-1117 MPARNVEVSAVFT
+1117 
-1130 ANAYSITVVQ
+1130 
-1140 PTGGTVSASA
+1140 GGTVSASA

-1232 ATPAEGYTLDYF
+1232 ANPAEGYTLDYF

-1252 GDTFI
+1252 GNTFI
-1257 MPARNVEVSAVF
+1257 MPARNV
-1269 TANAYSI
+1269 
-1276 TVVQPTGGTVSAS
+1276 
-1289 ATSATAGTT
+1289 
-1298 VKLTATPAEGYT
+1298 
-1310 LDYFT
+1310 D
-1315 LDGARINGDTFIM
+1315 
-1328 PARNVEVSAVFT
+1328 VSAVFT

-1423 TIYYSN
+1423 TVYYSN

-1456 HASGVNGWV
+1456 HASGINGWV

>member
-15 AAVLCFGVLPSRSF
+15 AAVFCFGVLPSRSF

-232 YMRQQR
+232 YMRQKR
-238 PNMLIGWYDSIT
+238 PDMLIGWYDSIT

-293 MQGLGKSQYEA
+293 MQNLGKSQYEA

-324 LNNNNNKLKLSLALY
+324 LNNSNKLKLSLALY
-339 CPNSTMGLSGDGA
+339 CPNPTMGLSGDGA

-365 GDPRS
+365 GDPRN

-518 FALDASSGGWTTSNV
+518 FALDASSGSWTTSNV

-696 AQNDGEPASKA
+696 AQNDGEPAWKA

-713 NGSKWCATNAQSGWM
+713 NGSKWCATNKQSGWM

-748 GGEAQNMNTIAFS
+748 GGEAQDMNTIAFS

-769 WVTAYS
+769 WVTVYS

-790 VTAQEWRLYISNS
+790 VTAQEWRLYINNS

-922 KYSITVVQPAN
+922 KYSINVVQPAN
-933 GTVSASATSAT
+933 GSVAASATSAT

-951 TATPAEGYT
+951 TANPAEGYTLDYFTLDGARINGDTFIMPARNVEVSAVFTANAYSITVVQPTGGSVAASATSATAGTTVELTANPAEGYTLDYFTLDGARINGNTFIMPARNVEVSAVFTANAYSITVVQPTGGTVSASATSAAAGTTIELTANPAEGYT

-1011 SATAGTTV
+1011 SA
-1019 KLTATPAEGYTLDY
+1019 
-1033 FTLDG
+1033 
-1038 ARINGNTFS
+1038 
-1047 MPARNVEV
+1047 
-1055 SAVFTANAYSITVVQ
+1055 
-1070 PTGGTVSASTT
+1070 
-1081 SAAAG
+1081 AAG
-1086 TTIELTATP
+1086 TTIELTA
-1095 AEGYTLDYFT
+1095 
-1105 LDGERINGDTFS
+1105 N
-1117 MPARNVEVSAVFT
+1117 
-1130 ANAYSITVVQ
+1130 
-1140 PTGGTVSASA
+1140 
-1150 TSATAGTTVKLTA
+1150 
-1163 TPAEGYTLDYFT
+1163 PAEGYTLDYFT

-1216 SASATS
+1216 SAS
-1222 ATAGTTVKLT
+1222 
-1232 ATPAEGYTLDYF
+1232 
-1244 TLDGARIN
+1244 
-1252 GDTFI
+1252 
-1257 MPARNVEVSAVF
+1257 
-1269 TANAYSI
+1269 
-1276 TVVQPTGGTVSAS
+1276 
-1289 ATSATAGTT
+1289 
-1298 VKLTATPAEGYT
+1298 
-1310 LDYFT
+1310 
-1315 LDGARINGDTFIM
+1315 
-1328 PARNVEVSAVFT
+1328 
-1340 ANAYSITV
+1340 
-1348 VQPAGGTVSA
+1348 
-1358 SKLSAFFGEAVE
+1358 KLSAFFGEAVE

-1387 GAANNGGTFTMP
+1387 GAANSGGTFTMP

-1423 TIYYSN
+1423 TIYYFN

-1447 MSDREADKW
+1447 MSDPEADKW

-1483 GSAGENSNLN
+1483 GSADEDSNLN

-1541 DISIDHIDM
+1541 DISVDHIDM

-1561 RKTNQTGYPYYLNV
+1561 RKTNQTGYPYHLNV

>member
-1 MRVNTIKKIIAAIL
+1 MIL
-15 AAVLCFGVLPSRSF
+15 
-29 FNTLS
+29 N
-34 AVVKAANADSLNEA
+34 
-48 YADGTSLMPIGPA
+48 
-61 FTVDTLLSWEPTN
+61 
-74 DPDSDYS
+74 
-81 RSVVPL
+81 
-87 ADRYT
+87 
-92 GFTVNDYANPDA
+92 
-104 KLMVCSLANSKHD
+104 
-117 ATNAQ
+117 
-122 GQESFSSYAFNYWQY
+122 
-137 ATSFVYWSGSKRGQ
+137 SFV
-151 VVVPTGEFTDAAH
+151 
-164 TNGVPVM
+164 
-171 GTIFFDWGGNSSVV
+171 
-185 ENFVRN
+185 
-191 YRSVADKLIEVMEY
+191 
-205 YGFDGYFF
+205 
-213 NEETAVD
+213 
-220 YTTAGNL
+220 
-227 RSMIA
+227 
-232 YMRQQR
+232 
-238 PNMLIGWYDSIT
+238 
-250 DSGNLS
+250 
-256 YQDAVNGSNSGWVS
+256 
-270 AGVNEFFMNYNWT
+270 
-283 TQDVNTTVST
+283 TV
-293 MQGLGKSQYEA
+293 
-304 FAGLDVQQNCMNTN
+304 
-318 FSSNYL
+318 
-324 LNNNNNKLKLSLALY
+324 
-339 CPNSTMGLSGDGA
+339 
-352 DFHEVERQFYVNG
+352 
-365 GDPRS
+365 
-370 TSSSGWAG
+370 
-378 MSRFFADHT
+378 
-387 TIISAPFVTN
+387 
-397 FNSGHGKAFYIDG
+397 
-410 VKSRDAEWSYQSVQ
+410 
-424 DVMPT
+424 
-429 WTWII
+429 
-434 DSNGQKLSGAYDF
+434 
-447 EDAYNGGSSIKFY
+447 
-460 GSLTANKPN
+460 
-469 NIMLYSTNLDINGS
+469 
-483 TNIAVTAKNDR
+483 
-494 GLMKLVAYY
+494 
-503 GDSSTSSYANCQKAT
+503 
-518 FALDASSGGWTTSNV
+518 
-533 SLASLSGKKLYA
+533 
-545 IGFEIGG
+545 
-552 TSNVSDYQV
+552 YQV

-602 NNASTYEIYRLNADG
+602 NNASSYEIYRLNADG

-641 ADVTIEV
+641 ADVTVEV

-669 ENGDTEKLSDVTVPV
+669 ENGDTERLSDITEPV
-684 NICPLA
+684 NVCLNA
-690 EVTGYS
+690 TVTGYS
-696 AQNDGEPASKA
+696 AQNDGEPAWKA

-713 NGSKWCATNAQSGWM
+713 NGSKWCATNARSGWM

-737 IKRIRIEHAEY
+737 IKRIRIEHAQY

-922 KYSITVVQPAN
+922 KYSINVVQPAN
-933 GTVSASATSAT
+933 GSVAASATFAT
-944 AGTTVKL
+944 AGTTIEL

-960 LDYFTLDGARING
+960 LDYFTLDGERING

-1003 GTVSASAT
+1003 GTVSAS
-1011 SATAGTTV
+1011 
-1019 KLTATPAEGYTLDY
+1019 
-1033 FTLDG
+1033 
-1038 ARINGNTFS
+1038 
-1047 MPARNVEV
+1047 
-1055 SAVFTANAYSITVVQ
+1055 
-1070 PTGGTVSASTT
+1070 
-1081 SAAAG
+1081 
-1086 TTIELTATP
+1086 
-1095 AEGYTLDYFT
+1095 
-1105 LDGERINGDTFS
+1105 
-1117 MPARNVEVSAVFT
+1117 
-1130 ANAYSITVVQ
+1130 
-1140 PTGGTVSASA
+1140 
-1150 TSATAGTTVKLTA
+1150 
-1163 TPAEGYTLDYFT
+1163 
-1175 LDGARINGDTFIMPA
+1175 
-1190 RNVEVSAVF
+1190 
-1199 TANAYSITV
+1199 
-1208 VQPTGGTV
+1208 
-1216 SASATS
+1216 
-1222 ATAGTTVKLT
+1222 
-1232 ATPAEGYTLDYF
+1232 
-1244 TLDGARIN
+1244 
-1252 GDTFI
+1252 
-1257 MPARNVEVSAVF
+1257 
-1269 TANAYSI
+1269 
-1276 TVVQPTGGTVSAS
+1276 
-1289 ATSATAGTT
+1289 
-1298 VKLTATPAEGYT
+1298 
-1310 LDYFT
+1310 
-1315 LDGARINGDTFIM
+1315 
-1328 PARNVEVSAVFT
+1328 
-1340 ANAYSITV
+1340 
-1348 VQPAGGTVSA
+1348 
-1358 SKLSAFFGEAVE
+1358 KLSAFFGEAVE

-1387 GAANNGGTFTMP
+1387 GAANSGGTFTMP

-1423 TIYYSN
+1423 TIYYFN

-1447 MSDREADKW
+1447 MSDPEADKW

-1483 GSAGENSNLN
+1483 GSADEDSNLN

-1541 DISIDHIDM
+1541 DISVDHIDM

-1561 RKTNQTGYPYYLNV
+1561 RKTNQTGYPYHLNV

>member
-15 AAVLCFGVLPSRSF
+15 AAVFCFGVLPSRSF

-232 YMRQQR
+232 YMRQQK

-256 YQDAVNGSNSGWVS
+256 YQDAVNGYNSGWVS

-293 MQGLGKSQYEA
+293 MQNLGKSQYEA
-304 FAGLDVQQNCMNTN
+304 FAGLDVQQNCMNTY

-324 LNNNNNKLKLSLALY
+324 LNNSNKLKLSLALY

-503 GDSSTSSYANCQKAT
+503 GDSSTSSYANCEKAT

-602 NNASTYEIYRLNADG
+602 NNASSYEIYRLNADG

-696 AQNDGEPASKA
+696 AQNDGEPAWKA

-713 NGSKWCATNAQSGWM
+713 NGSKWCATNARSGWM

-748 GGEAQNMNTIAFS
+748 GGEAQDMNTIAFS

-769 WVTAYS
+769 WVTVYS
-775 TNNNSSAVTDELITP
+775 TNSNSSDVTDELITP

-811 RIYEWQMFETTE
+811 RIYEWQMFESTE
-823 RNRTDIVLMKFA
+823 RERSDIVLMKFA

-922 KYSITVVQPAN
+922 KYSINVVQPAN
-933 GTVSASATSAT
+933 GSVAASATSAT

-960 LDYFTLDGARING
+960 LDYFTLDGERING
-973 DTFIM
+973 HTFSM
-978 PARNVEVSAVFTAN
+978 PARNVEISAVFTAN

-1011 SATAGTTV
+1011 SAAAGTTV

-1038 ARINGNTFS
+1038 
-1047 MPARNVEV
+1047 E
-1055 SAVFTANAYSITVVQ
+1055 
-1070 PTGGTVSASTT
+1070 
-1081 SAAAG
+1081 
-1086 TTIELTATP
+1086 
-1095 AEGYTLDYFT
+1095 
-1105 LDGERINGDTFS
+1105 
-1117 MPARNVEVSAVFT
+1117 
-1130 ANAYSITVVQ
+1130 
-1140 PTGGTVSASA
+1140 
-1150 TSATAGTTVKLTA
+1150 
-1163 TPAEGYTLDYFT
+1163 
-1175 LDGARINGDTFIMPA
+1175 
-1190 RNVEVSAVF
+1190 
-1199 TANAYSITV
+1199 
-1208 VQPTGGTV
+1208 
-1216 SASATS
+1216 
-1222 ATAGTTVKLT
+1222 
-1232 ATPAEGYTLDYF
+1232 
-1244 TLDGARIN
+1244 
-1252 GDTFI
+1252 
-1257 MPARNVEVSAVF
+1257 
-1269 TANAYSI
+1269 
-1276 TVVQPTGGTVSAS
+1276 
-1289 ATSATAGTT
+1289 
-1298 VKLTATPAEGYT
+1298 
-1310 LDYFT
+1310 
-1315 LDGARINGDTFIM
+1315 RINGDTFIM

-1348 VQPAGGTVSA
+1348 VQPAGGTVTA

-1447 MSDREADKW
+1447 MSDPEADKW
-1456 HASGVNGWV
+1456 HASGINGWV

-1483 GSAGENSNLN
+1483 GSAGEGSDLN

-1541 DISIDHIDM
+1541 DISVDHIDM

>member
-1 MRVNTIKKIIAAIL
+1 M
-15 AAVLCFGVLPSRSF
+15 
-29 FNTLS
+29 
-34 AVVKAANADSLNEA
+34 
-48 YADGTSLMPIGPA
+48 
-61 FTVDTLLSWEPTN
+61 
-74 DPDSDYS
+74 
-81 RSVVPL
+81 
-87 ADRYT
+87 
-92 GFTVNDYANPDA
+92 
-104 KLMVCSLANSKHD
+104 
-117 ATNAQ
+117 
-122 GQESFSSYAFNYWQY
+122 
-137 ATSFVYWSGSKRGQ
+137 
-151 VVVPTGEFTDAAH
+151 
-164 TNGVPVM
+164 
-171 GTIFFDWGGNSSVV
+171 
-185 ENFVRN
+185 
-191 YRSVADKLIEVMEY
+191 
-205 YGFDGYFF
+205 
-213 NEETAVD
+213 
-220 YTTAGNL
+220 
-227 RSMIA
+227 
-232 YMRQQR
+232 
-238 PNMLIGWYDSIT
+238 
-250 DSGNLS
+250 
-256 YQDAVNGSNSGWVS
+256 
-270 AGVNEFFMNYNWT
+270 
-283 TQDVNTTVST
+283 
-293 MQGLGKSQYEA
+293 
-304 FAGLDVQQNCMNTN
+304 
-318 FSSNYL
+318 
-324 LNNNNNKLKLSLALY
+324 
-339 CPNSTMGLSGDGA
+339 
-352 DFHEVERQFYVNG
+352 
-365 GDPRS
+365 
-370 TSSSGWAG
+370 
-378 MSRFFADHT
+378 
-387 TIISAPFVTN
+387 
-397 FNSGHGKAFYIDG
+397 
-410 VKSRDAEWSYQSVQ
+410 
-424 DVMPT
+424 
-429 WTWII
+429 
-434 DSNGQKLSGAYDF
+434 
-447 EDAYNGGSSIKFY
+447 
-460 GSLTANKPN
+460 
-469 NIMLYSTNLDINGS
+469 
-483 TNIAVTAKNDR
+483 
-494 GLMKLVAYY
+494 
-503 GDSSTSSYANCQKAT
+503 
-518 FALDASSGGWTTSNV
+518 
-533 SLASLSGKKLYA
+533 
-545 IGFEIGG
+545 
-552 TSNVSDYQV
+552 
-561 NIGRL
+561 
-566 AVTDSEAAAA
+566 
-576 SASNARLEEIIYLDA
+576 
-591 YTAEARIKWNG
+591 
-602 NNASTYEIYRLNADG
+602 
-617 TRTLIMETPN
+617 
-627 TAYYIPNLVRNDDQ
+627 IPNLVRNDDQ

-696 AQNDGEPASKA
+696 AQNDGEPAWKA

-713 NGSKWCATNAQSGWM
+713 NGSKWCATNARSGWM

-748 GGEAQNMNTIAFS
+748 GGEAQDMNTIAFS

-769 WVTAYS
+769 WVTVYS

-811 RIYEWQMFETTE
+811 RIYEWQMFESTE
-823 RNRTDIVLMKFA
+823 RERSDIVLMKFA

-855 STVRLYLRDANGNYT
+855 STVRLYLRDANGNYA

-922 KYSITVVQPAN
+922 KYSINVVQPTGGSVA
-933 GTVSASATSAT
+933 ASATSAT

-960 LDYFTLDGARING
+960 LDYFTLDGERING
-973 DTFIM
+973 NTFIM

-1003 GTVSASAT
+1003 GSVAASA
-1011 SATAGTTV
+1011 
-1019 KLTATPAEGYTLDY
+1019 
-1033 FTLDG
+1033 
-1038 ARINGNTFS
+1038 
-1047 MPARNVEV
+1047 
-1055 SAVFTANAYSITVVQ
+1055 
-1070 PTGGTVSASTT
+1070 T

-1086 TTIELTATP
+1086 TIIELAATP

-1105 LDGERINGDTFS
+1105 LDGE
-1117 MPARNVEVSAVFT
+1117 
-1130 ANAYSITVVQ
+1130 
-1140 PTGGTVSASA
+1140 
-1150 TSATAGTTVKLTA
+1150 
-1163 TPAEGYTLDYFT
+1163 
-1175 LDGARINGDTFIMPA
+1175 
-1190 RNVEVSAVF
+1190 
-1199 TANAYSITV
+1199 
-1208 VQPTGGTV
+1208 
-1216 SASATS
+1216 
-1222 ATAGTTVKLT
+1222 
-1232 ATPAEGYTLDYF
+1232 
-1244 TLDGARIN
+1244 
-1252 GDTFI
+1252 
-1257 MPARNVEVSAVF
+1257 
-1269 TANAYSI
+1269 
-1276 TVVQPTGGTVSAS
+1276 
-1289 ATSATAGTT
+1289 
-1298 VKLTATPAEGYT
+1298 
-1310 LDYFT
+1310 
-1315 LDGARINGDTFIM
+1315 RINGDTFIM

-1348 VQPAGGTVSA
+1348 VQPANGTVSA

-1447 MSDREADKW
+1447 MSDPEADKW
-1456 HASGVNGWV
+1456 HASGINGWV

-1483 GSAGENSNLN
+1483 GSAGEVSNLN

>member
-1 MRVNTIKKIIAAIL
+1 MIL
-15 AAVLCFGVLPSRSF
+15 
-29 FNTLS
+29 N
-34 AVVKAANADSLNEA
+34 
-48 YADGTSLMPIGPA
+48 
-61 FTVDTLLSWEPTN
+61 
-74 DPDSDYS
+74 
-81 RSVVPL
+81 
-87 ADRYT
+87 
-92 GFTVNDYANPDA
+92 
-104 KLMVCSLANSKHD
+104 
-117 ATNAQ
+117 
-122 GQESFSSYAFNYWQY
+122 
-137 ATSFVYWSGSKRGQ
+137 SFV
-151 VVVPTGEFTDAAH
+151 
-164 TNGVPVM
+164 
-171 GTIFFDWGGNSSVV
+171 
-185 ENFVRN
+185 
-191 YRSVADKLIEVMEY
+191 
-205 YGFDGYFF
+205 
-213 NEETAVD
+213 
-220 YTTAGNL
+220 
-227 RSMIA
+227 
-232 YMRQQR
+232 
-238 PNMLIGWYDSIT
+238 
-250 DSGNLS
+250 
-256 YQDAVNGSNSGWVS
+256 
-270 AGVNEFFMNYNWT
+270 
-283 TQDVNTTVST
+283 TV
-293 MQGLGKSQYEA
+293 
-304 FAGLDVQQNCMNTN
+304 
-318 FSSNYL
+318 
-324 LNNNNNKLKLSLALY
+324 
-339 CPNSTMGLSGDGA
+339 
-352 DFHEVERQFYVNG
+352 
-365 GDPRS
+365 
-370 TSSSGWAG
+370 
-378 MSRFFADHT
+378 
-387 TIISAPFVTN
+387 
-397 FNSGHGKAFYIDG
+397 
-410 VKSRDAEWSYQSVQ
+410 
-424 DVMPT
+424 
-429 WTWII
+429 
-434 DSNGQKLSGAYDF
+434 
-447 EDAYNGGSSIKFY
+447 
-460 GSLTANKPN
+460 
-469 NIMLYSTNLDINGS
+469 
-483 TNIAVTAKNDR
+483 
-494 GLMKLVAYY
+494 
-503 GDSSTSSYANCQKAT
+503 
-518 FALDASSGGWTTSNV
+518 
-533 SLASLSGKKLYA
+533 
-545 IGFEIGG
+545 
-552 TSNVSDYQV
+552 YQV

-602 NNASTYEIYRLNADG
+602 NNASSYEIYRLNADG

-713 NGSKWCATNAQSGWM
+713 NGSKWCATNKQSGWM

-737 IKRIRIEHAEY
+737 IKRIRIEHAQY

-769 WVTAYS
+769 WVTVYS

-922 KYSITVVQPAN
+922 KYSINVVQPAN
-933 GTVSASATSAT
+933 GTVSASATSAA
-944 AGTTVKL
+944 AGTTIEL

-960 LDYFTLDGARING
+960 LDYFTLDG
-973 DTFIM
+973 
-978 PARNVEVSAVFTAN
+978 E
-992 AYSIT
+992 
-997 VVQPTG
+997 
-1003 GTVSASAT
+1003 
-1011 SATAGTTV
+1011 
-1019 KLTATPAEGYTLDY
+1019 
-1033 FTLDG
+1033 
-1038 ARINGNTFS
+1038 RINGNTFS

-1070 PTGGTVSASTT
+1070 PTGGTVSASAT

-1105 LDGERINGDTFS
+1105 LDGERINGNTFS

-1163 TPAEGYTLDYFT
+1163 NPAEGYTLDYFT
-1175 LDGARINGDTFIMPA
+1175 LDGERINGDTF
-1190 RNVEVSAVF
+1190 S
-1199 TANAYSITV
+1199 
-1208 VQPTGGTV
+1208 
-1216 SASATS
+1216 
-1222 ATAGTTVKLT
+1222 
-1232 ATPAEGYTLDYF
+1232 
-1244 TLDGARIN
+1244 
-1252 GDTFI
+1252 
-1257 MPARNVEVSAVF
+1257 
-1269 TANAYSI
+1269 
-1276 TVVQPTGGTVSAS
+1276 
-1289 ATSATAGTT
+1289 
-1298 VKLTATPAEGYT
+1298 
-1310 LDYFT
+1310 
-1315 LDGARINGDTFIM
+1315 M

-1348 VQPAGGTVSA
+1348 VQPANGTVSA

-1423 TIYYSN
+1423 TVYYSN

-1447 MSDREADKW
+1447 MSDPEADKW
-1456 HASGVNGWV
+1456 HASGINGWV

-1483 GSAGENSNLN
+1483 GSAGEDSNLN

-1561 RKTNQTGYPYYLNV
+1561 RKTNQTGYPYHLNV

>member
-1 MRVNTIKKIIAAIL
+1 MRVNTIKKIIAALL
-15 AAVLCFGVLPSRSF
+15 AAVFCFGVLPSRSF
-29 FNTLS
+29 FSTLS

-213 NEETAVD
+213 NEETGVD

-256 YQDAVNGSNSGWVS
+256 YQDAVNGYNSGWVS

-283 TQDVNTTVST
+283 TQEVNTTVST
-293 MQGLGKSQYEA
+293 MQNLGKSQYEA

-324 LNNNNNKLKLSLALY
+324 LNNSNKLKLSLALY

-503 GDSSTSSYANCQKAT
+503 GDSSTSSYANCQKAA
-518 FALDASSGGWTTSNV
+518 FALDASSGSWTTSNV

-713 NGSKWCATNAQSGWM
+713 NGSKWCATNKQSGWM

-748 GGEAQNMNTIAFS
+748 GGEAQDMNTIAFS

-769 WVTAYS
+769 WVTVYS
-775 TNNNSSAVTDELITP
+775 TNSNSSAVTDELITP
-790 VTAQEWRLYISNS
+790 VTAQEWRLYINNS

-811 RIYEWQMFETTE
+811 RIYEWQMFESTE
-823 RNRTDIVLMKFA
+823 RERSDIVLMKFA
-835 SAKNNKG
+835 SAKNNTG

-922 KYSITVVQPAN
+922 KYSINVVQPANGMVSASATSATAGTTVKLTANPAEGYTLDYFTLDGARINGDTFIMPARNVEVSAVFTANAYSITVVQPTGGSVAASATSATAGTTIELTASPAEGYTLDYFTLDGERINGDTFIMPARNVEVSAVFTANAYSITVVQPAN
-933 GTVSASATSAT
+933 GSVAASATSAT

-1038 ARINGNTFS
+1038 
-1047 MPARNVEV
+1047 E
-1055 SAVFTANAYSITVVQ
+1055 
-1070 PTGGTVSASTT
+1070 
-1081 SAAAG
+1081 
-1086 TTIELTATP
+1086 
-1095 AEGYTLDYFT
+1095 
-1105 LDGERINGDTFS
+1105 
-1117 MPARNVEVSAVFT
+1117 
-1130 ANAYSITVVQ
+1130 
-1140 PTGGTVSASA
+1140 
-1150 TSATAGTTVKLTA
+1150 
-1163 TPAEGYTLDYFT
+1163 
-1175 LDGARINGDTFIMPA
+1175 
-1190 RNVEVSAVF
+1190 
-1199 TANAYSITV
+1199 
-1208 VQPTGGTV
+1208 
-1216 SASATS
+1216 
-1222 ATAGTTVKLT
+1222 
-1232 ATPAEGYTLDYF
+1232 
-1244 TLDGARIN
+1244 
-1252 GDTFI
+1252 
-1257 MPARNVEVSAVF
+1257 
-1269 TANAYSI
+1269 
-1276 TVVQPTGGTVSAS
+1276 
-1289 ATSATAGTT
+1289 
-1298 VKLTATPAEGYT
+1298 
-1310 LDYFT
+1310 
-1315 LDGARINGDTFIM
+1315 RINGDTFIM

-1423 TIYYSN
+1423 TVYYSN

-1447 MSDREADKW
+1447 MSDPEADKW
-1456 HASGVNGWV
+1456 HASGINGWV

-1483 GSAGENSNLN
+1483 GSADEDSNLN

-1561 RKTNQTGYPYYLNV
+1561 RKTNQTGYPYHLNV

>member
-232 YMRQQR
+232 YMRQQK

-293 MQGLGKSQYEA
+293 MQNLGKSQYEA
-304 FAGLDVQQNCMNTN
+304 FAGLDVQQNCMNTY

-324 LNNNNNKLKLSLALY
+324 LNNSNKLKLSLALY

-410 VKSRDAEWSYQSVQ
+410 AKSRDAEWSYQSVQ

-503 GDSSTSSYANCQKAT
+503 GDSSTSSYANCEKAT

-602 NNASTYEIYRLNADG
+602 NNASSYEIYRLNADG

-641 ADVTIEV
+641 ADVTVEV

-713 NGSKWCATNAQSGWM
+713 NGSKWCATNKQSGWM

-748 GGEAQNMNTIAFS
+748 GGEAKDMNTIAFS

-769 WVTAYS
+769 WVTVYS
-775 TNNNSSAVTDELITP
+775 TTNNSSAVTDELITP

-811 RIYEWQMFETTE
+811 RIYEWQMFESTE
-823 RNRTDIVLMKFA
+823 RERSDIVLMKFA

-944 AGTTVKL
+944 AGTT
-951 TATPAEGYT
+951 
-960 LDYFTLDGARING
+960 
-973 DTFIM
+973 
-978 PARNVEVSAVFTAN
+978 
-992 AYSIT
+992 
-997 VVQPTG
+997 
-1003 GTVSASAT
+1003 
-1011 SATAGTTV
+1011 
-1019 KLTATPAEGYTLDY
+1019 
-1033 FTLDG
+1033 
-1038 ARINGNTFS
+1038 
-1047 MPARNVEV
+1047 
-1055 SAVFTANAYSITVVQ
+1055 
-1070 PTGGTVSASTT
+1070 
-1081 SAAAG
+1081 
-1086 TTIELTATP
+1086 IELTATP

-1105 LDGERINGDTFS
+1105 LDGERINGHTFS

-1175 LDGARINGDTFIMPA
+1175 LDGERINGDTFIMPA

-1208 VQPTGGTV
+1208 VQPT
-1216 SASATS
+1216 
-1222 ATAGTTVKLT
+1222 
-1232 ATPAEGYTLDYF
+1232 
-1244 TLDGARIN
+1244 
-1252 GDTFI
+1252 
-1257 MPARNVEVSAVF
+1257 
-1269 TANAYSI
+1269 
-1276 TVVQPTGGTVSAS
+1276 
-1289 ATSATAGTT
+1289 
-1298 VKLTATPAEGYT
+1298 
-1310 LDYFT
+1310 
-1315 LDGARINGDTFIM
+1315 
-1328 PARNVEVSAVFT
+1328 
-1340 ANAYSITV
+1340 
-1348 VQPAGGTVSA
+1348 GGTVSA

-1447 MSDREADKW
+1447 MSDPEADKW
-1456 HASGVNGWV
+1456 HASGINGWV

-1483 GSAGENSNLN
+1483 GSAGEGSDLN

-1541 DISIDHIDM
+1541 DISVDHIDM

>member
-15 AAVLCFGVLPSRSF
+15 AAVFCFGVLPSRSF

-171 GTIFFDWGGNSSVV
+171 GTIFFDWNGDSSVV

-213 NEETAVD
+213 NEETGVD

-232 YMRQQR
+232 YMRQQK

-293 MQGLGKSQYEA
+293 MQNLGKSQYEA
-304 FAGLDVQQNCMNTN
+304 FAGLDVQQNCMNTY

-324 LNNNNNKLKLSLALY
+324 LNNSNKLKLSLALY

-387 TIISAPFVTN
+387 TIVSAPFVTN

-429 WTWII
+429 WTWIV

-602 NNASTYEIYRLNADG
+602 NNASSYEIYRLNADG

-627 TAYYIPNLVRNDDQ
+627 TAYYIPKLVRNDDQ

-696 AQNDGEPASKA
+696 AQNDGEPAWKA

-713 NGSKWCATNAQSGWM
+713 NGSKWCATNKQSGWM

-737 IKRIRIEHAEY
+737 IKRIRIEHAQY

-769 WVTAYS
+769 WVTVYS

-790 VTAQEWRLYISNS
+790 VTAQEWRLYIYNS

-811 RIYEWQMFETTE
+811 RIYEWQMFESTE
-823 RNRTDIVLMKFA
+823 RERSDIVLMKFA

-842 ASDTFSLTHAPTG
+842 ASDTFSLTHAPTS

-895 VFYTVQEGKQEES
+895 VFYTVQEGVQEES

-922 KYSITVVQPAN
+922 KYSINVVQPAN
-933 GTVSASATSAT
+933 GSVAASATSAA

-951 TATPAEGYT
+951 TANPAEGYT
-960 LDYFTLDGARING
+960 LDYFTLDGA
-973 DTFIM
+973 
-978 PARNVEVSAVFTAN
+978 
-992 AYSIT
+992 
-997 VVQPTG
+997 
-1003 GTVSASAT
+1003 
-1011 SATAGTTV
+1011 
-1019 KLTATPAEGYTLDY
+1019 
-1033 FTLDG
+1033 
-1038 ARINGNTFS
+1038 
-1047 MPARNVEV
+1047 
-1055 SAVFTANAYSITVVQ
+1055 
-1070 PTGGTVSASTT
+1070 
-1081 SAAAG
+1081 
-1086 TTIELTATP
+1086 
-1095 AEGYTLDYFT
+1095 
-1105 LDGERINGDTFS
+1105 RINGDTFS

-1140 PTGGTVSASA
+1140 PTGGSVAASA
-1150 TSATAGTTVKLTA
+1150 TSATAGTTIELAA

-1175 LDGARINGDTFIMPA
+1175 LDGERINGNTF
-1190 RNVEVSAVF
+1190 S
-1199 TANAYSITV
+1199 
-1208 VQPTGGTV
+1208 
-1216 SASATS
+1216 
-1222 ATAGTTVKLT
+1222 
-1232 ATPAEGYTLDYF
+1232 
-1244 TLDGARIN
+1244 
-1252 GDTFI
+1252 
-1257 MPARNVEVSAVF
+1257 
-1269 TANAYSI
+1269 
-1276 TVVQPTGGTVSAS
+1276 
-1289 ATSATAGTT
+1289 
-1298 VKLTATPAEGYT
+1298 
-1310 LDYFT
+1310 
-1315 LDGARINGDTFIM
+1315 M

-1348 VQPAGGTVSA
+1348 VQPAGGTVTA

-1447 MSDREADKW
+1447 MSDPEADKW

-1483 GSAGENSNLN
+1483 GSAGEGSDLN

-1541 DISIDHIDM
+1541 DISVDHIDM

>member
-256 YQDAVNGSNSGWVS
+256 YQDAVNGYNSGWVS

-293 MQGLGKSQYEA
+293 MQNLGKSQYEA
-304 FAGLDVQQNCMNTN
+304 FAGLDVQQNCMNTY

-324 LNNNNNKLKLSLALY
+324 LNNSNKLKLSLALY

-503 GDSSTSSYANCQKAT
+503 GDSSTSSYANCEKAT

-602 NNASTYEIYRLNADG
+602 NNASSYEIYRLNADG

-696 AQNDGEPASKA
+696 AQNDGEPAWKA

-713 NGSKWCATNAQSGWM
+713 NGSKWCATNARSGWM

-748 GGEAQNMNTIAFS
+748 GGEAQDMNTIAFS

-769 WVTAYS
+769 WVTVYS
-775 TNNNSSAVTDELITP
+775 TNSNSSDVTDELITP

-811 RIYEWQMFETTE
+811 RIYEWQMFESTE
-823 RNRTDIVLMKFA
+823 RERSDIVLMKFA

-895 VFYTVQEGKQEES
+895 VFYTVQEGVQEES

-922 KYSITVVQPAN
+922 KYSINVVQPAN
-933 GTVSASATSAT
+933 GSVAASA
-944 AGTTVKL
+944 
-951 TATPAEGYT
+951 
-960 LDYFTLDGARING
+960 
-973 DTFIM
+973 
-978 PARNVEVSAVFTAN
+978 
-992 AYSIT
+992 
-997 VVQPTG
+997 
-1003 GTVSASAT
+1003 
-1011 SATAGTTV
+1011 
-1019 KLTATPAEGYTLDY
+1019 
-1033 FTLDG
+1033 
-1038 ARINGNTFS
+1038 
-1047 MPARNVEV
+1047 
-1055 SAVFTANAYSITVVQ
+1055 
-1070 PTGGTVSASTT
+1070 T

-1086 TTIELTATP
+1086 TIIELAATP

-1105 LDGERINGDTFS
+1105 LDGE
-1117 MPARNVEVSAVFT
+1117 
-1130 ANAYSITVVQ
+1130 
-1140 PTGGTVSASA
+1140 
-1150 TSATAGTTVKLTA
+1150 
-1163 TPAEGYTLDYFT
+1163 
-1175 LDGARINGDTFIMPA
+1175 
-1190 RNVEVSAVF
+1190 
-1199 TANAYSITV
+1199 
-1208 VQPTGGTV
+1208 
-1216 SASATS
+1216 
-1222 ATAGTTVKLT
+1222 
-1232 ATPAEGYTLDYF
+1232 
-1244 TLDGARIN
+1244 
-1252 GDTFI
+1252 
-1257 MPARNVEVSAVF
+1257 
-1269 TANAYSI
+1269 
-1276 TVVQPTGGTVSAS
+1276 
-1289 ATSATAGTT
+1289 
-1298 VKLTATPAEGYT
+1298 
-1310 LDYFT
+1310 
-1315 LDGARINGDTFIM
+1315 RINGDTFIM

-1348 VQPAGGTVSA
+1348 VQPAGGTVSASATSAAAGTTVKLTATPAEGYTLDYFTLDGERINGDTFIMPARNVEVSAVFTANAYSITVVQPAGGTVTA

-1447 MSDREADKW
+1447 MSDPEADKW
-1456 HASGVNGWV
+1456 HASGINGWV

-1483 GSAGENSNLN
+1483 GSAGEGSDLN

-1541 DISIDHIDM
+1541 DISVDHIDM

>member
-1 MRVNTIKKIIAAIL
+1 MIL
-15 AAVLCFGVLPSRSF
+15 
-29 FNTLS
+29 N
-34 AVVKAANADSLNEA
+34 
-48 YADGTSLMPIGPA
+48 
-61 FTVDTLLSWEPTN
+61 
-74 DPDSDYS
+74 
-81 RSVVPL
+81 
-87 ADRYT
+87 
-92 GFTVNDYANPDA
+92 
-104 KLMVCSLANSKHD
+104 
-117 ATNAQ
+117 
-122 GQESFSSYAFNYWQY
+122 
-137 ATSFVYWSGSKRGQ
+137 SFV
-151 VVVPTGEFTDAAH
+151 
-164 TNGVPVM
+164 
-171 GTIFFDWGGNSSVV
+171 
-185 ENFVRN
+185 
-191 YRSVADKLIEVMEY
+191 
-205 YGFDGYFF
+205 
-213 NEETAVD
+213 
-220 YTTAGNL
+220 
-227 RSMIA
+227 
-232 YMRQQR
+232 
-238 PNMLIGWYDSIT
+238 
-250 DSGNLS
+250 
-256 YQDAVNGSNSGWVS
+256 
-270 AGVNEFFMNYNWT
+270 
-283 TQDVNTTVST
+283 TV
-293 MQGLGKSQYEA
+293 
-304 FAGLDVQQNCMNTN
+304 
-318 FSSNYL
+318 
-324 LNNNNNKLKLSLALY
+324 
-339 CPNSTMGLSGDGA
+339 
-352 DFHEVERQFYVNG
+352 
-365 GDPRS
+365 
-370 TSSSGWAG
+370 
-378 MSRFFADHT
+378 
-387 TIISAPFVTN
+387 
-397 FNSGHGKAFYIDG
+397 
-410 VKSRDAEWSYQSVQ
+410 
-424 DVMPT
+424 
-429 WTWII
+429 
-434 DSNGQKLSGAYDF
+434 
-447 EDAYNGGSSIKFY
+447 
-460 GSLTANKPN
+460 
-469 NIMLYSTNLDINGS
+469 
-483 TNIAVTAKNDR
+483 
-494 GLMKLVAYY
+494 
-503 GDSSTSSYANCQKAT
+503 
-518 FALDASSGGWTTSNV
+518 
-533 SLASLSGKKLYA
+533 
-545 IGFEIGG
+545 
-552 TSNVSDYQV
+552 YQV

-602 NNASTYEIYRLNADG
+602 NNASSYEIYRLNADG

-641 ADVTIEV
+641 ADVTVEV

-696 AQNDGEPASKA
+696 AQNDGEPAWKA

-713 NGSKWCATNAQSGWM
+713 NGSKWCATNKQSGWM

-737 IKRIRIEHAEY
+737 IKRIRIEHAQY
-748 GGEAQNMNTIAFS
+748 GGEAQNMNTIAFY

-769 WVTAYS
+769 WVTVYS

-922 KYSITVVQPAN
+922 KYSINVVQPAN
-933 GTVSASATSAT
+933 GSVSASATSAT
-944 AGTTVKL
+944 
-951 TATPAEGYT
+951 
-960 LDYFTLDGARING
+960 
-973 DTFIM
+973 
-978 PARNVEVSAVFTAN
+978 
-992 AYSIT
+992 
-997 VVQPTG
+997 
-1003 GTVSASAT
+1003 
-1011 SATAGTTV
+1011 
-1019 KLTATPAEGYTLDY
+1019 
-1033 FTLDG
+1033 
-1038 ARINGNTFS
+1038 
-1047 MPARNVEV
+1047 
-1055 SAVFTANAYSITVVQ
+1055 
-1070 PTGGTVSASTT
+1070 
-1081 SAAAG
+1081 AG

-1140 PTGGTVSASA
+1140 PAGGSVAASA
-1150 TSATAGTTVKLTA
+1150 TSATAGTTIELTS

-1199 TANAYSITV
+1199 IANAYSITV
-1208 VQPTGGTV
+1208 VQPT
-1216 SASATS
+1216 
-1222 ATAGTTVKLT
+1222 
-1232 ATPAEGYTLDYF
+1232 
-1244 TLDGARIN
+1244 
-1252 GDTFI
+1252 
-1257 MPARNVEVSAVF
+1257 
-1269 TANAYSI
+1269 
-1276 TVVQPTGGTVSAS
+1276 
-1289 ATSATAGTT
+1289 
-1298 VKLTATPAEGYT
+1298 
-1310 LDYFT
+1310 
-1315 LDGARINGDTFIM
+1315 
-1328 PARNVEVSAVFT
+1328 
-1340 ANAYSITV
+1340 
-1348 VQPAGGTVSA
+1348 GGTVSA

-1447 MSDREADKW
+1447 MSDPEADKW

-1483 GSAGENSNLN
+1483 GSAGEASNLN

>member
-1 MRVNTIKKIIAAIL
+1 
-15 AAVLCFGVLPSRSF
+15 
-29 FNTLS
+29 
-34 AVVKAANADSLNEA
+34 
-48 YADGTSLMPIGPA
+48 
-61 FTVDTLLSWEPTN
+61 
-74 DPDSDYS
+74 
-81 RSVVPL
+81 
-87 ADRYT
+87 
-92 GFTVNDYANPDA
+92 
-104 KLMVCSLANSKHD
+104 
-117 ATNAQ
+117 
-122 GQESFSSYAFNYWQY
+122 
-137 ATSFVYWSGSKRGQ
+137 
-151 VVVPTGEFTDAAH
+151 
-164 TNGVPVM
+164 
-171 GTIFFDWGGNSSVV
+171 
-185 ENFVRN
+185 
-191 YRSVADKLIEVMEY
+191 
-205 YGFDGYFF
+205 
-213 NEETAVD
+213 
-220 YTTAGNL
+220 
-227 RSMIA
+227 
-232 YMRQQR
+232 
-238 PNMLIGWYDSIT
+238 
-250 DSGNLS
+250 
-256 YQDAVNGSNSGWVS
+256 
-270 AGVNEFFMNYNWT
+270 
-283 TQDVNTTVST
+283 
-293 MQGLGKSQYEA
+293 
-304 FAGLDVQQNCMNTN
+304 
-318 FSSNYL
+318 
-324 LNNNNNKLKLSLALY
+324 
-339 CPNSTMGLSGDGA
+339 
-352 DFHEVERQFYVNG
+352 
-365 GDPRS
+365 
-370 TSSSGWAG
+370 
-378 MSRFFADHT
+378 
-387 TIISAPFVTN
+387 
-397 FNSGHGKAFYIDG
+397 
-410 VKSRDAEWSYQSVQ
+410 
-424 DVMPT
+424 
-429 WTWII
+429 
-434 DSNGQKLSGAYDF
+434 
-447 EDAYNGGSSIKFY
+447 
-460 GSLTANKPN
+460 
-469 NIMLYSTNLDINGS
+469 
-483 TNIAVTAKNDR
+483 
-494 GLMKLVAYY
+494 
-503 GDSSTSSYANCQKAT
+503 
-518 FALDASSGGWTTSNV
+518 
-533 SLASLSGKKLYA
+533 
-545 IGFEIGG
+545 
-552 TSNVSDYQV
+552 
-561 NIGRL
+561 
-566 AVTDSEAAAA
+566 
-576 SASNARLEEIIYLDA
+576 
-591 YTAEARIKWNG
+591 
-602 NNASTYEIYRLNADG
+602 
-617 TRTLIMETPN
+617 METPN

-659 SSRFTIDWPY
+659 SSRFTIDWLY

-696 AQNDGEPASKA
+696 AQNDGEPAWKA

-713 NGSKWCATNAQSGWM
+713 NGSKWCATNKQSGWM

-769 WVTAYS
+769 WVTVYS
-775 TNNNSSAVTDELITP
+775 TNSNSSAVTDELITP

-895 VFYTVQEGKQEES
+895 VFYTVQEGVQEES

-922 KYSITVVQPAN
+922 KYSINVVQPAN
-933 GTVSASATSAT
+933 GSVAASA
-944 AGTTVKL
+944 
-951 TATPAEGYT
+951 
-960 LDYFTLDGARING
+960 
-973 DTFIM
+973 
-978 PARNVEVSAVFTAN
+978 
-992 AYSIT
+992 
-997 VVQPTG
+997 
-1003 GTVSASAT
+1003 
-1011 SATAGTTV
+1011 
-1019 KLTATPAEGYTLDY
+1019 
-1033 FTLDG
+1033 
-1038 ARINGNTFS
+1038 
-1047 MPARNVEV
+1047 
-1055 SAVFTANAYSITVVQ
+1055 
-1070 PTGGTVSASTT
+1070 T

-1086 TTIELTATP
+1086 TIIELAATP

-1105 LDGERINGDTFS
+1105 LDGE
-1117 MPARNVEVSAVFT
+1117 
-1130 ANAYSITVVQ
+1130 
-1140 PTGGTVSASA
+1140 
-1150 TSATAGTTVKLTA
+1150 
-1163 TPAEGYTLDYFT
+1163 
-1175 LDGARINGDTFIMPA
+1175 
-1190 RNVEVSAVF
+1190 
-1199 TANAYSITV
+1199 
-1208 VQPTGGTV
+1208 
-1216 SASATS
+1216 
-1222 ATAGTTVKLT
+1222 
-1232 ATPAEGYTLDYF
+1232 
-1244 TLDGARIN
+1244 
-1252 GDTFI
+1252 
-1257 MPARNVEVSAVF
+1257 
-1269 TANAYSI
+1269 
-1276 TVVQPTGGTVSAS
+1276 
-1289 ATSATAGTT
+1289 
-1298 VKLTATPAEGYT
+1298 
-1310 LDYFT
+1310 
-1315 LDGARINGDTFIM
+1315 RINGDTFIM

-1348 VQPAGGTVSA
+1348 VQPAGGTVSASATSAAAGTTVKLTATPAEGYTLDYFTLDGERINGDTFIMPARNVEVSAVFTANAYSITVVQPANGTVSA

-1447 MSDREADKW
+1447 MSDPEADKW
-1456 HASGVNGWV
+1456 HASGINGWV

-1483 GSAGENSNLN
+1483 GSAGEASNLN

>member
-1 MRVNTIKKIIAAIL
+1 MIL
-15 AAVLCFGVLPSRSF
+15 
-29 FNTLS
+29 N
-34 AVVKAANADSLNEA
+34 
-48 YADGTSLMPIGPA
+48 
-61 FTVDTLLSWEPTN
+61 
-74 DPDSDYS
+74 
-81 RSVVPL
+81 
-87 ADRYT
+87 
-92 GFTVNDYANPDA
+92 
-104 KLMVCSLANSKHD
+104 
-117 ATNAQ
+117 
-122 GQESFSSYAFNYWQY
+122 
-137 ATSFVYWSGSKRGQ
+137 SFV
-151 VVVPTGEFTDAAH
+151 
-164 TNGVPVM
+164 
-171 GTIFFDWGGNSSVV
+171 
-185 ENFVRN
+185 
-191 YRSVADKLIEVMEY
+191 
-205 YGFDGYFF
+205 
-213 NEETAVD
+213 
-220 YTTAGNL
+220 
-227 RSMIA
+227 
-232 YMRQQR
+232 
-238 PNMLIGWYDSIT
+238 
-250 DSGNLS
+250 
-256 YQDAVNGSNSGWVS
+256 
-270 AGVNEFFMNYNWT
+270 
-283 TQDVNTTVST
+283 TV
-293 MQGLGKSQYEA
+293 
-304 FAGLDVQQNCMNTN
+304 
-318 FSSNYL
+318 
-324 LNNNNNKLKLSLALY
+324 
-339 CPNSTMGLSGDGA
+339 
-352 DFHEVERQFYVNG
+352 
-365 GDPRS
+365 
-370 TSSSGWAG
+370 
-378 MSRFFADHT
+378 
-387 TIISAPFVTN
+387 
-397 FNSGHGKAFYIDG
+397 
-410 VKSRDAEWSYQSVQ
+410 
-424 DVMPT
+424 
-429 WTWII
+429 
-434 DSNGQKLSGAYDF
+434 
-447 EDAYNGGSSIKFY
+447 
-460 GSLTANKPN
+460 
-469 NIMLYSTNLDINGS
+469 
-483 TNIAVTAKNDR
+483 
-494 GLMKLVAYY
+494 
-503 GDSSTSSYANCQKAT
+503 
-518 FALDASSGGWTTSNV
+518 
-533 SLASLSGKKLYA
+533 
-545 IGFEIGG
+545 
-552 TSNVSDYQV
+552 YQV

-602 NNASTYEIYRLNADG
+602 TNASSYEIYRLNADG

-669 ENGDTEKLSDVTVPV
+669 ENGDTERLSDITEPANVCLNAT
-684 NICPLA
+684 
-690 EVTGYS
+690 VTGYS
-696 AQNDGEPASKA
+696 AQNDGEPAWKA

-713 NGSKWCATNAQSGWM
+713 NGSKWCATNKQSGWM

-737 IKRIRIEHAEY
+737 IKRIRIEHAQY

-790 VTAQEWRLYISNS
+790 VTAQEWRLYINNS

-922 KYSITVVQPAN
+922 KYSINVVQPAN
-933 GTVSASATSAT
+933 GSVAASATSAT

-973 DTFIM
+973 NTFIM

-1038 ARINGNTFS
+1038 ARINGNTFI

-1055 SAVFTANAYSITVVQ
+1055 SAVFTANAYSINVVQ
-1070 PTGGTVSASTT
+1070 PANGMVSASAT
-1081 SAAAG
+1081 SATAG
-1086 TTIELTATP
+1086 TTVKLTANP

-1105 LDGERINGDTFS
+1105 LDGERINGNTFI

-1130 ANAYSITVVQ
+1130 TNAYSITVVQ
-1140 PTGGTVSASA
+1140 PANGTVSASA
-1150 TSATAGTTVKLTA
+1150 TSAAAGTTIELTA
-1163 TPAEGYTLDYFT
+1163 SPAEGYTLDYFT
-1175 LDGARINGDTFIMPA
+1175 LDGERINGDTFIMPA

-1208 VQPTGGTV
+1208 VQPTGG
-1216 SASATS
+1216 
-1222 ATAGTTVKLT
+1222 K
-1232 ATPAEGYTLDYF
+1232 
-1244 TLDGARIN
+1244 
-1252 GDTFI
+1252 
-1257 MPARNVEVSAVF
+1257 
-1269 TANAYSI
+1269 
-1276 TVVQPTGGTVSAS
+1276 
-1289 ATSATAGTT
+1289 
-1298 VKLTATPAEGYT
+1298 
-1310 LDYFT
+1310 
-1315 LDGARINGDTFIM
+1315 
-1328 PARNVEVSAVFT
+1328 
-1340 ANAYSITV
+1340 
-1348 VQPAGGTVSA
+1348 VSA
-1358 SKLSAFFGEAVE
+1358 SKLSAFFGETVD

-1387 GAANNGGTFTMP
+1387 GAANNGSSFTMP

-1423 TIYYSN
+1423 TIYYFN

-1483 GSAGENSNLN
+1483 GSAGEDSNLN

-1541 DISIDHIDM
+1541 DISVDHIDM

-1561 RKTNQTGYPYYLNV
+1561 RKTNQTGYPYHLNV

>member
-1 MRVNTIKKIIAAIL
+1 MIL
-15 AAVLCFGVLPSRSF
+15 
-29 FNTLS
+29 N
-34 AVVKAANADSLNEA
+34 
-48 YADGTSLMPIGPA
+48 
-61 FTVDTLLSWEPTN
+61 
-74 DPDSDYS
+74 
-81 RSVVPL
+81 
-87 ADRYT
+87 
-92 GFTVNDYANPDA
+92 
-104 KLMVCSLANSKHD
+104 
-117 ATNAQ
+117 
-122 GQESFSSYAFNYWQY
+122 
-137 ATSFVYWSGSKRGQ
+137 SFV
-151 VVVPTGEFTDAAH
+151 
-164 TNGVPVM
+164 
-171 GTIFFDWGGNSSVV
+171 
-185 ENFVRN
+185 
-191 YRSVADKLIEVMEY
+191 
-205 YGFDGYFF
+205 
-213 NEETAVD
+213 
-220 YTTAGNL
+220 
-227 RSMIA
+227 
-232 YMRQQR
+232 
-238 PNMLIGWYDSIT
+238 
-250 DSGNLS
+250 
-256 YQDAVNGSNSGWVS
+256 
-270 AGVNEFFMNYNWT
+270 
-283 TQDVNTTVST
+283 TV
-293 MQGLGKSQYEA
+293 
-304 FAGLDVQQNCMNTN
+304 
-318 FSSNYL
+318 
-324 LNNNNNKLKLSLALY
+324 
-339 CPNSTMGLSGDGA
+339 
-352 DFHEVERQFYVNG
+352 
-365 GDPRS
+365 
-370 TSSSGWAG
+370 
-378 MSRFFADHT
+378 
-387 TIISAPFVTN
+387 
-397 FNSGHGKAFYIDG
+397 
-410 VKSRDAEWSYQSVQ
+410 
-424 DVMPT
+424 
-429 WTWII
+429 
-434 DSNGQKLSGAYDF
+434 
-447 EDAYNGGSSIKFY
+447 
-460 GSLTANKPN
+460 
-469 NIMLYSTNLDINGS
+469 
-483 TNIAVTAKNDR
+483 
-494 GLMKLVAYY
+494 
-503 GDSSTSSYANCQKAT
+503 
-518 FALDASSGGWTTSNV
+518 
-533 SLASLSGKKLYA
+533 
-545 IGFEIGG
+545 
-552 TSNVSDYQV
+552 YQV

-696 AQNDGEPASKA
+696 AQNDGEPAWKA

-713 NGSKWCATNAQSGWM
+713 NGSKWCATNKQSGWM

-737 IKRIRIEHAEY
+737 IKRIRIEHAQY

-922 KYSITVVQPAN
+922 KYSINVVQPAN
-933 GTVSASATSAT
+933 GSVSASATSAT

-951 TATPAEGYT
+951 TA
-960 LDYFTLDGARING
+960 N
-973 DTFIM
+973 
-978 PARNVEVSAVFTAN
+978 
-992 AYSIT
+992 
-997 VVQPTG
+997 
-1003 GTVSASAT
+1003 
-1011 SATAGTTV
+1011 
-1019 KLTATPAEGYTLDY
+1019 
-1033 FTLDG
+1033 
-1038 ARINGNTFS
+1038 
-1047 MPARNVEV
+1047 
-1055 SAVFTANAYSITVVQ
+1055 
-1070 PTGGTVSASTT
+1070 
-1081 SAAAG
+1081 
-1086 TTIELTATP
+1086 P

-1105 LDGERINGDTFS
+1105 LDGERINGNTFI
-1117 MPARNVEVSAVFT
+1117 MPARNVDVSAVFT

-1140 PTGGTVSASA
+1140 PT
-1150 TSATAGTTVKLTA
+1150 
-1163 TPAEGYTLDYFT
+1163 
-1175 LDGARINGDTFIMPA
+1175 
-1190 RNVEVSAVF
+1190 
-1199 TANAYSITV
+1199 
-1208 VQPTGGTV
+1208 
-1216 SASATS
+1216 
-1222 ATAGTTVKLT
+1222 
-1232 ATPAEGYTLDYF
+1232 
-1244 TLDGARIN
+1244 
-1252 GDTFI
+1252 
-1257 MPARNVEVSAVF
+1257 
-1269 TANAYSI
+1269 
-1276 TVVQPTGGTVSAS
+1276 
-1289 ATSATAGTT
+1289 
-1298 VKLTATPAEGYT
+1298 
-1310 LDYFT
+1310 
-1315 LDGARINGDTFIM
+1315 
-1328 PARNVEVSAVFT
+1328 
-1340 ANAYSITV
+1340 
-1348 VQPAGGTVSA
+1348 GGTVSA

-1387 GAANNGGTFTMP
+1387 GAANSGGTFTMP

-1423 TIYYSN
+1423 TIYYFN

-1447 MSDREADKW
+1447 MSDPEADKW

-1483 GSAGENSNLN
+1483 GSADEDSNLN

-1541 DISIDHIDM
+1541 DISVDHIDM

-1561 RKTNQTGYPYYLNV
+1561 RKTNQTGYPYHLNV

>member
-256 YQDAVNGSNSGWVS
+256 YQDAVNGYNSGWVS

-293 MQGLGKSQYEA
+293 MQNLGKSQYEA

-324 LNNNNNKLKLSLALY
+324 LNNNNKLKLSLALY

-552 TSNVSDYQV
+552 TSNVYDYQV

-627 TAYYIPNLVRNDDQ
+627 TAYYISNLVRNDDQ

-696 AQNDGEPASKA
+696 AQNDGEPAWKA

-713 NGSKWCATNAQSGWM
+713 NGSKWCATNKQSGWM

-748 GGEAQNMNTIAFS
+748 GGESQDMNTIAFS

-769 WVTAYS
+769 WVTVYS
-775 TNNNSSAVTDELITP
+775 TNNNSSDVTDELITP

-842 ASDTFSLTHAPTG
+842 ASDTFSLTHAPMG

-922 KYSITVVQPAN
+922 KYSINVVQPAN
-933 GTVSASATSAT
+933 GMVSASATSAT

-951 TATPAEGYT
+951 TANPAEGYTLDYFTLDGARINGDTFIMPARNVEVSAVFTANAYSITVVQPTGGSVAASATSATAGTTVKLTATPSEGYT

-1011 SATAGTTV
+1011 FATAGTTIE
-1019 KLTATPAEGYTLDY
+1019 LTATPAEGYTLDY

-1038 ARINGNTFS
+1038 ERINGNTFS

-1070 PTGGTVSASTT
+1070 P
-1081 SAAAG
+1081 
-1086 TTIELTATP
+1086 
-1095 AEGYTLDYFT
+1095 
-1105 LDGERINGDTFS
+1105 
-1117 MPARNVEVSAVFT
+1117 
-1130 ANAYSITVVQ
+1130 AN
-1140 PTGGTVSASA
+1140 
-1150 TSATAGTTVKLTA
+1150 
-1163 TPAEGYTLDYFT
+1163 
-1175 LDGARINGDTFIMPA
+1175 
-1190 RNVEVSAVF
+1190 
-1199 TANAYSITV
+1199 
-1208 VQPTGGTV
+1208 
-1216 SASATS
+1216 
-1222 ATAGTTVKLT
+1222 
-1232 ATPAEGYTLDYF
+1232 
-1244 TLDGARIN
+1244 
-1252 GDTFI
+1252 
-1257 MPARNVEVSAVF
+1257 
-1269 TANAYSI
+1269 
-1276 TVVQPTGGTVSAS
+1276 
-1289 ATSATAGTT
+1289 
-1298 VKLTATPAEGYT
+1298 
-1310 LDYFT
+1310 
-1315 LDGARINGDTFIM
+1315 
-1328 PARNVEVSAVFT
+1328 
-1340 ANAYSITV
+1340 
-1348 VQPAGGTVSA
+1348 GTVSA

-1423 TIYYSN
+1423 TVYYSN

-1447 MSDREADKW
+1447 MSDPEADKW
-1456 HASGVNGWV
+1456 HASGINGWV

-1483 GSAGENSNLN
+1483 GSAGEGSDLN

-1561 RKTNQTGYPYYLNV
+1561 RKTNQTGYPYHLNV

>member
-1 MRVNTIKKIIAAIL
+1 MIL
-15 AAVLCFGVLPSRSF
+15 
-29 FNTLS
+29 N
-34 AVVKAANADSLNEA
+34 
-48 YADGTSLMPIGPA
+48 
-61 FTVDTLLSWEPTN
+61 
-74 DPDSDYS
+74 
-81 RSVVPL
+81 
-87 ADRYT
+87 
-92 GFTVNDYANPDA
+92 
-104 KLMVCSLANSKHD
+104 
-117 ATNAQ
+117 
-122 GQESFSSYAFNYWQY
+122 
-137 ATSFVYWSGSKRGQ
+137 SFV
-151 VVVPTGEFTDAAH
+151 
-164 TNGVPVM
+164 
-171 GTIFFDWGGNSSVV
+171 
-185 ENFVRN
+185 
-191 YRSVADKLIEVMEY
+191 
-205 YGFDGYFF
+205 
-213 NEETAVD
+213 
-220 YTTAGNL
+220 
-227 RSMIA
+227 
-232 YMRQQR
+232 
-238 PNMLIGWYDSIT
+238 
-250 DSGNLS
+250 
-256 YQDAVNGSNSGWVS
+256 
-270 AGVNEFFMNYNWT
+270 
-283 TQDVNTTVST
+283 TV
-293 MQGLGKSQYEA
+293 
-304 FAGLDVQQNCMNTN
+304 
-318 FSSNYL
+318 
-324 LNNNNNKLKLSLALY
+324 
-339 CPNSTMGLSGDGA
+339 
-352 DFHEVERQFYVNG
+352 
-365 GDPRS
+365 
-370 TSSSGWAG
+370 
-378 MSRFFADHT
+378 
-387 TIISAPFVTN
+387 
-397 FNSGHGKAFYIDG
+397 
-410 VKSRDAEWSYQSVQ
+410 
-424 DVMPT
+424 
-429 WTWII
+429 
-434 DSNGQKLSGAYDF
+434 
-447 EDAYNGGSSIKFY
+447 
-460 GSLTANKPN
+460 
-469 NIMLYSTNLDINGS
+469 
-483 TNIAVTAKNDR
+483 
-494 GLMKLVAYY
+494 
-503 GDSSTSSYANCQKAT
+503 
-518 FALDASSGGWTTSNV
+518 
-533 SLASLSGKKLYA
+533 
-545 IGFEIGG
+545 
-552 TSNVSDYQV
+552 YQV

-576 SASNARLEEIIYLDA
+576 SAGNARLEEIIYLDA

-648 VPVNANGVRGE
+648 VPVN
-659 SSRFTIDWPY
+659 
-669 ENGDTEKLSDVTVPV
+669 
-684 NICPLA
+684 ICPLA

-713 NGSKWCATNAQSGWM
+713 NGSKWCATNKQSGWM

-769 WVTAYS
+769 WVTVYS
-775 TNNNSSAVTDELITP
+775 TNNNSSDVTDELITP

-811 RIYEWQMFETTE
+811 RIYEWQMFESTE

-870 QIASKEAQSSTVSFT
+870 QIASKEAQSSTVIFT

-922 KYSITVVQPAN
+922 KYSINVVQPAN
-933 GTVSASATSAT
+933 GSVAASATSAT

-960 LDYFTLDGARING
+960 LDYFTLDGERING
-973 DTFIM
+973 DTFIMPARNVEVSAVFTANAYSITVVQPTGGSVAASATSATAGTTIELTATPAEGYTLDYFTLDGERINGNTFIM

-1019 KLTATPAEGYTLDY
+1019 KLTA
-1033 FTLDG
+1033 
-1038 ARINGNTFS
+1038 N
-1047 MPARNVEV
+1047 
-1055 SAVFTANAYSITVVQ
+1055 
-1070 PTGGTVSASTT
+1070 
-1081 SAAAG
+1081 
-1086 TTIELTATP
+1086 P

-1140 PTGGTVSASA
+1140 PANGTVSASA
-1150 TSATAGTTVKLTA
+1150 TSAAAGTTIELTA

-1175 LDGARINGDTFIMPA
+1175 LDGARIIGN
-1190 RNVEVSAVF
+1190 
-1199 TANAYSITV
+1199 
-1208 VQPTGGTV
+1208 
-1216 SASATS
+1216 
-1222 ATAGTTVKLT
+1222 
-1232 ATPAEGYTLDYF
+1232 
-1244 TLDGARIN
+1244 
-1252 GDTFI
+1252 
-1257 MPARNVEVSAVF
+1257 
-1269 TANAYSI
+1269 
-1276 TVVQPTGGTVSAS
+1276 
-1289 ATSATAGTT
+1289 
-1298 VKLTATPAEGYT
+1298 
-1310 LDYFT
+1310 
-1315 LDGARINGDTFIM
+1315 TFIM

-1348 VQPAGGTVSA
+1348 VQPANGTVSA

-1382 HYVVN
+1382 HYVIN

-1483 GSAGENSNLN
+1483 GSAGEDSNLN

-1561 RKTNQTGYPYYLNV
+1561 RKTNQTGYPYHLNV

>member
-1 MRVNTIKKIIAAIL
+1 MIL
-15 AAVLCFGVLPSRSF
+15 
-29 FNTLS
+29 N
-34 AVVKAANADSLNEA
+34 
-48 YADGTSLMPIGPA
+48 
-61 FTVDTLLSWEPTN
+61 
-74 DPDSDYS
+74 
-81 RSVVPL
+81 
-87 ADRYT
+87 
-92 GFTVNDYANPDA
+92 
-104 KLMVCSLANSKHD
+104 
-117 ATNAQ
+117 
-122 GQESFSSYAFNYWQY
+122 
-137 ATSFVYWSGSKRGQ
+137 SFV
-151 VVVPTGEFTDAAH
+151 
-164 TNGVPVM
+164 
-171 GTIFFDWGGNSSVV
+171 
-185 ENFVRN
+185 
-191 YRSVADKLIEVMEY
+191 
-205 YGFDGYFF
+205 
-213 NEETAVD
+213 AV
-220 YTTAGNL
+220 
-227 RSMIA
+227 
-232 YMRQQR
+232 
-238 PNMLIGWYDSIT
+238 
-250 DSGNLS
+250 
-256 YQDAVNGSNSGWVS
+256 
-270 AGVNEFFMNYNWT
+270 
-283 TQDVNTTVST
+283 
-293 MQGLGKSQYEA
+293 
-304 FAGLDVQQNCMNTN
+304 
-318 FSSNYL
+318 
-324 LNNNNNKLKLSLALY
+324 
-339 CPNSTMGLSGDGA
+339 
-352 DFHEVERQFYVNG
+352 
-365 GDPRS
+365 
-370 TSSSGWAG
+370 
-378 MSRFFADHT
+378 
-387 TIISAPFVTN
+387 
-397 FNSGHGKAFYIDG
+397 
-410 VKSRDAEWSYQSVQ
+410 
-424 DVMPT
+424 
-429 WTWII
+429 
-434 DSNGQKLSGAYDF
+434 
-447 EDAYNGGSSIKFY
+447 
-460 GSLTANKPN
+460 
-469 NIMLYSTNLDINGS
+469 
-483 TNIAVTAKNDR
+483 
-494 GLMKLVAYY
+494 
-503 GDSSTSSYANCQKAT
+503 
-518 FALDASSGGWTTSNV
+518 
-533 SLASLSGKKLYA
+533 
-545 IGFEIGG
+545 
-552 TSNVSDYQV
+552 YQV

-602 NNASTYEIYRLNADG
+602 NNASSYEIYRLNADG

-641 ADVTIEV
+641 SDVTIEV

-696 AQNDGEPASKA
+696 AQNDGEPAWKA

-713 NGSKWCATNAQSGWM
+713 NGSKWCATNKQSGWM

-737 IKRIRIEHAEY
+737 IKRIRIEHAQY
-748 GGEAQNMNTIAFS
+748 GGESQDMNTIAFS

-769 WVTAYS
+769 WVTVYS

-922 KYSITVVQPAN
+922 KYSINVVQPAN
-933 GTVSASATSAT
+933 GSVA
-944 AGTTVKL
+944 
-951 TATPAEGYT
+951 
-960 LDYFTLDGARING
+960 
-973 DTFIM
+973 
-978 PARNVEVSAVFTAN
+978 
-992 AYSIT
+992 
-997 VVQPTG
+997 
-1003 GTVSASAT
+1003 ASAT

-1038 ARINGNTFS
+1038 ARINGNTFI
-1047 MPARNVEV
+1047 MPARNVDV
-1055 SAVFTANAYSITVVQ
+1055 SAVFTANAY
-1070 PTGGTVSASTT
+1070 G
-1081 SAAAG
+1081 
-1086 TTIELTATP
+1086 
-1095 AEGYTLDYFT
+1095 
-1105 LDGERINGDTFS
+1105 
-1117 MPARNVEVSAVFT
+1117 
-1130 ANAYSITVVQ
+1130 ITVVQ

-1150 TSATAGTTVKLTA
+1150 TSATAGTTIELTA
-1163 TPAEGYTLDYFT
+1163 NPAEGYTLDYFT
-1175 LDGARINGDTFIMPA
+1175 LDG
-1190 RNVEVSAVF
+1190 E
-1199 TANAYSITV
+1199 
-1208 VQPTGGTV
+1208 
-1216 SASATS
+1216 
-1222 ATAGTTVKLT
+1222 
-1232 ATPAEGYTLDYF
+1232 
-1244 TLDGARIN
+1244 
-1252 GDTFI
+1252 
-1257 MPARNVEVSAVF
+1257 
-1269 TANAYSI
+1269 
-1276 TVVQPTGGTVSAS
+1276 
-1289 ATSATAGTT
+1289 
-1298 VKLTATPAEGYT
+1298 
-1310 LDYFT
+1310 
-1315 LDGARINGDTFIM
+1315 RINGDTFIM

-1348 VQPAGGTVSA
+1348 VQPANGTVSA

-1483 GSAGENSNLN
+1483 GSAGEDSDLN

>member
-15 AAVLCFGVLPSRSF
+15 AAVFCFGVLPSRSF

-213 NEETAVD
+213 NEETGVD

-324 LNNNNNKLKLSLALY
+324 LNNSNKLKLSLALY

-602 NNASTYEIYRLNADG
+602 NNASSYEIYRLNADG

-696 AQNDGEPASKA
+696 AQNDGEPAWKA

-713 NGSKWCATNAQSGWM
+713 NGSKWCATNKQSGWM

-737 IKRIRIEHAEY
+737 IKRIRIEHAQY

-769 WVTAYS
+769 WVTVYS

-922 KYSITVVQPAN
+922 KYSINVVQPAN
-933 GTVSASATSAT
+933 GSVAASATSAT

-973 DTFIM
+973 DTFSM
-978 PARNVEVSAVFTAN
+978 PARNVDVSAVFTAN

-1038 ARINGNTFS
+1038 ARING
-1047 MPARNVEV
+1047 
-1055 SAVFTANAYSITVVQ
+1055 
-1070 PTGGTVSASTT
+1070 
-1081 SAAAG
+1081 
-1086 TTIELTATP
+1086 
-1095 AEGYTLDYFT
+1095 
-1105 LDGERINGDTFS
+1105 DTFS
-1117 MPARNVEVSAVFT
+1117 MPARNVDVSAVFT

-1190 RNVEVSAVF
+1190 RNVDVSAVF
-1199 TANAYSITV
+1199 TANAYSINV
-1208 VQPTGGTV
+1208 VQPANGMV

-1232 ATPAEGYTLDYF
+1232 ASPAEGYTLDYF
-1244 TLDGARIN
+1244 TLDGERIN

-1276 TVVQPTGGTVSAS
+1276 TVVQPTGG
-1289 ATSATAGTT
+1289 
-1298 VKLTATPAEGYT
+1298 K
-1310 LDYFT
+1310 
-1315 LDGARINGDTFIM
+1315 
-1328 PARNVEVSAVFT
+1328 
-1340 ANAYSITV
+1340 
-1348 VQPAGGTVSA
+1348 VSA
-1358 SKLSAFFGEAVE
+1358 SKLSAFFGETVD

-1387 GAANNGGTFTMP
+1387 GAANNGSSFTMP

-1423 TIYYSN
+1423 TIYYFN

-1483 GSAGENSNLN
+1483 GSAGEDSNLN

-1541 DISIDHIDM
+1541 DISVDHIDM

-1561 RKTNQTGYPYYLNV
+1561 RKTNQTGYPYHLNV

>member
-15 AAVLCFGVLPSRSF
+15 AAVFCFGVLPSRSF
-29 FNTLS
+29 FSTLS

-232 YMRQQR
+232 YMRQQK

-293 MQGLGKSQYEA
+293 MQNLGKSQYEA
-304 FAGLDVQQNCMNTN
+304 FAGLDVQQNCMNTY

-324 LNNNNNKLKLSLALY
+324 LNNSNKLKLSLALY

-387 TIISAPFVTN
+387 TIVSAPFVTN

-503 GDSSTSSYANCQKAT
+503 GDSSTSSYANCQKAA

-602 NNASTYEIYRLNADG
+602 NNASSYEIYRLNADG

-627 TAYYIPNLVRNDDQ
+627 TAYYIPKLVRNDDQ

-696 AQNDGEPASKA
+696 AQNDGEPAWKA

-713 NGSKWCATNAQSGWM
+713 NGSKWCATNARSGWM

-748 GGEAQNMNTIAFS
+748 GGEAQDMNTIAFS

-769 WVTAYS
+769 WVTVYS
-775 TNNNSSAVTDELITP
+775 TTNNSSAVTDELITP
-790 VTAQEWRLYISNS
+790 VTAQEWRLYIYNS

-811 RIYEWQMFETTE
+811 RIYEWQMFESTE
-823 RNRTDIVLMKFA
+823 RERSDIVLMKFA

-842 ASDTFSLTHAPTG
+842 ASDTFSLTHAPTS

-895 VFYTVQEGKQEES
+895 VFYTVQEGVQEES

-922 KYSITVVQPAN
+922 KYSINVVQPAN
-933 GTVSASATSAT
+933 GSVAASA
-944 AGTTVKL
+944 
-951 TATPAEGYT
+951 
-960 LDYFTLDGARING
+960 
-973 DTFIM
+973 
-978 PARNVEVSAVFTAN
+978 
-992 AYSIT
+992 
-997 VVQPTG
+997 
-1003 GTVSASAT
+1003 
-1011 SATAGTTV
+1011 
-1019 KLTATPAEGYTLDY
+1019 
-1033 FTLDG
+1033 
-1038 ARINGNTFS
+1038 
-1047 MPARNVEV
+1047 
-1055 SAVFTANAYSITVVQ
+1055 
-1070 PTGGTVSASTT
+1070 T

-1086 TTIELTATP
+1086 TIIELAATP

-1105 LDGERINGDTFS
+1105 LDGE
-1117 MPARNVEVSAVFT
+1117 
-1130 ANAYSITVVQ
+1130 
-1140 PTGGTVSASA
+1140 
-1150 TSATAGTTVKLTA
+1150 
-1163 TPAEGYTLDYFT
+1163 
-1175 LDGARINGDTFIMPA
+1175 
-1190 RNVEVSAVF
+1190 
-1199 TANAYSITV
+1199 
-1208 VQPTGGTV
+1208 
-1216 SASATS
+1216 
-1222 ATAGTTVKLT
+1222 
-1232 ATPAEGYTLDYF
+1232 
-1244 TLDGARIN
+1244 
-1252 GDTFI
+1252 
-1257 MPARNVEVSAVF
+1257 
-1269 TANAYSI
+1269 
-1276 TVVQPTGGTVSAS
+1276 
-1289 ATSATAGTT
+1289 
-1298 VKLTATPAEGYT
+1298 
-1310 LDYFT
+1310 
-1315 LDGARINGDTFIM
+1315 RINGDTFIM

-1348 VQPAGGTVSA
+1348 VQPAGGTVSASATSAAAGTTVKLTATPAEGYTLDYFTLDGERINGNTFSMPARNVEVSAVFTANAYSITVVQPAGGTVTA

-1447 MSDREADKW
+1447 MSDPEADKW
-1456 HASGVNGWV
+1456 HASGINGWV

-1483 GSAGENSNLN
+1483 GSAGEGSDLN

>member
-15 AAVLCFGVLPSRSF
+15 AAVFCFGVLPSRSF

-213 NEETAVD
+213 NEETGVD

-324 LNNNNNKLKLSLALY
+324 LNNSNKLKLSLALY

-602 NNASTYEIYRLNADG
+602 NNASSYEIYRLNADG

-713 NGSKWCATNAQSGWM
+713 NGSKWCATNKQSGWM

-737 IKRIRIEHAEY
+737 IKRIRIEHAQY
-748 GGEAQNMNTIAFS
+748 GGEAQDMNTIAFS

-769 WVTAYS
+769 WVTVYS

-922 KYSITVVQPAN
+922 KYSINVVQPAN
-933 GTVSASATSAT
+933 GSVAASATSAT
-944 AGTTVKL
+944 AGTTIEL

-1003 GTVSASAT
+1003 GSVAASA
-1011 SATAGTTV
+1011 
-1019 KLTATPAEGYTLDY
+1019 
-1033 FTLDG
+1033 
-1038 ARINGNTFS
+1038 
-1047 MPARNVEV
+1047 
-1055 SAVFTANAYSITVVQ
+1055 
-1070 PTGGTVSASTT
+1070 T

-1086 TTIELTATP
+1086 TTVELTA
-1095 AEGYTLDYFT
+1095 
-1105 LDGERINGDTFS
+1105 N
-1117 MPARNVEVSAVFT
+1117 
-1130 ANAYSITVVQ
+1130 
-1140 PTGGTVSASA
+1140 
-1150 TSATAGTTVKLTA
+1150 
-1163 TPAEGYTLDYFT
+1163 PAEGYTLDYFT

-1199 TANAYSITV
+1199 TANAYGITV
-1208 VQPTGGTV
+1208 VQPANGTV

-1222 ATAGTTVKLT
+1222 ATAGTTIELT

-1244 TLDGARIN
+1244 TLDGERIN

-1269 TANAYSI
+1269 TANAYGI
-1276 TVVQPTGGTVSAS
+1276 TVVQPT
-1289 ATSATAGTT
+1289 
-1298 VKLTATPAEGYT
+1298 
-1310 LDYFT
+1310 
-1315 LDGARINGDTFIM
+1315 
-1328 PARNVEVSAVFT
+1328 
-1340 ANAYSITV
+1340 
-1348 VQPAGGTVSA
+1348 GGTVSA

-1483 GSAGENSNLN
+1483 GSAGEASNLN

-1561 RKTNQTGYPYYLNV
+1561 RKTNQTGYPYHLNV

>member
-1 MRVNTIKKIIAAIL
+1 MIL
-15 AAVLCFGVLPSRSF
+15 
-29 FNTLS
+29 N
-34 AVVKAANADSLNEA
+34 
-48 YADGTSLMPIGPA
+48 
-61 FTVDTLLSWEPTN
+61 
-74 DPDSDYS
+74 
-81 RSVVPL
+81 
-87 ADRYT
+87 
-92 GFTVNDYANPDA
+92 
-104 KLMVCSLANSKHD
+104 
-117 ATNAQ
+117 
-122 GQESFSSYAFNYWQY
+122 
-137 ATSFVYWSGSKRGQ
+137 SFV
-151 VVVPTGEFTDAAH
+151 
-164 TNGVPVM
+164 
-171 GTIFFDWGGNSSVV
+171 
-185 ENFVRN
+185 
-191 YRSVADKLIEVMEY
+191 
-205 YGFDGYFF
+205 
-213 NEETAVD
+213 
-220 YTTAGNL
+220 
-227 RSMIA
+227 
-232 YMRQQR
+232 
-238 PNMLIGWYDSIT
+238 
-250 DSGNLS
+250 
-256 YQDAVNGSNSGWVS
+256 
-270 AGVNEFFMNYNWT
+270 
-283 TQDVNTTVST
+283 TV
-293 MQGLGKSQYEA
+293 
-304 FAGLDVQQNCMNTN
+304 
-318 FSSNYL
+318 
-324 LNNNNNKLKLSLALY
+324 
-339 CPNSTMGLSGDGA
+339 
-352 DFHEVERQFYVNG
+352 
-365 GDPRS
+365 
-370 TSSSGWAG
+370 
-378 MSRFFADHT
+378 
-387 TIISAPFVTN
+387 
-397 FNSGHGKAFYIDG
+397 
-410 VKSRDAEWSYQSVQ
+410 
-424 DVMPT
+424 
-429 WTWII
+429 
-434 DSNGQKLSGAYDF
+434 
-447 EDAYNGGSSIKFY
+447 
-460 GSLTANKPN
+460 
-469 NIMLYSTNLDINGS
+469 
-483 TNIAVTAKNDR
+483 
-494 GLMKLVAYY
+494 
-503 GDSSTSSYANCQKAT
+503 
-518 FALDASSGGWTTSNV
+518 
-533 SLASLSGKKLYA
+533 
-545 IGFEIGG
+545 
-552 TSNVSDYQV
+552 YQV

-602 NNASTYEIYRLNADG
+602 NNASSYEIYRLNADG

-641 ADVTIEV
+641 ADVTVEV

-659 SSRFTIDWPY
+659 SSRFTIDWLY

-696 AQNDGEPASKA
+696 AQNDGEPAWKA

-748 GGEAQNMNTIAFS
+748 GGEAQDMNTIAFS

-769 WVTAYS
+769 WVTVYS
-775 TNNNSSAVTDELITP
+775 TNSNSSDVTDELITP

-842 ASDTFSLTHAPTG
+842 ASDTFSLTNAPTG

-922 KYSITVVQPAN
+922 KYSINVVQPAN
-933 GTVSASATSAT
+933 GSVAASATSAT

-960 LDYFTLDGARING
+960 LDYFTLDGERING

-992 AYSIT
+992 AYSIN
-997 VVQPTG
+997 VVQPANG
-1003 GTVSASAT
+1003 SVAASA
-1011 SATAGTTV
+1011 
-1019 KLTATPAEGYTLDY
+1019 
-1033 FTLDG
+1033 
-1038 ARINGNTFS
+1038 
-1047 MPARNVEV
+1047 
-1055 SAVFTANAYSITVVQ
+1055 
-1070 PTGGTVSASTT
+1070 T

-1086 TTIELTATP
+1086 TTVKLTATP

-1105 LDGERINGDTFS
+1105 LDGERINGDTF
-1117 MPARNVEVSAVFT
+1117 
-1130 ANAYSITVVQ
+1130 
-1140 PTGGTVSASA
+1140 
-1150 TSATAGTTVKLTA
+1150 
-1163 TPAEGYTLDYFT
+1163 
-1175 LDGARINGDTFIMPA
+1175 IMPA

-1199 TANAYSITV
+1199 TANAYGITV
-1208 VQPTGGTV
+1208 VQPTCGTV
-1216 SASATS
+1216 SASATF

-1232 ATPAEGYTLDYF
+1232 ANPAEGYTLDYF
-1244 TLDGARIN
+1244 TLDGERIN
-1252 GDTFI
+1252 GHTF
-1257 MPARNVEVSAVF
+1257 S
-1269 TANAYSI
+1269 
-1276 TVVQPTGGTVSAS
+1276 
-1289 ATSATAGTT
+1289 
-1298 VKLTATPAEGYT
+1298 
-1310 LDYFT
+1310 
-1315 LDGARINGDTFIM
+1315 M

-1348 VQPAGGTVSA
+1348 VQPAGGTVTA

-1447 MSDREADKW
+1447 MSDLEADKW
-1456 HASGVNGWV
+1456 HASGINGWV

-1541 DISIDHIDM
+1541 DISVDHIDM

>member
-1 MRVNTIKKIIAAIL
+1 MF
-15 AAVLCFGVLPSRSF
+15 CFGVLPSRSF
-29 FNTLS
+29 FSTLS

-232 YMRQQR
+232 YMRQQK

-293 MQGLGKSQYEA
+293 MQNLGKSQYEA
-304 FAGLDVQQNCMNTN
+304 FAGLDVQQNCMNTY

-324 LNNNNNKLKLSLALY
+324 LNNSNKLKLSLALY

-602 NNASTYEIYRLNADG
+602 NNASSYEIYRLNADG

-641 ADVTIEV
+641 ADVTVEV

-713 NGSKWCATNAQSGWM
+713 NGSKWCATNKQSGWM

-748 GGEAQNMNTIAFS
+748 GGEAQDMNTIAFS

-769 WVTAYS
+769 WVTVYS
-775 TNNNSSAVTDELITP
+775 TNNNSSDVTDELITP

-922 KYSITVVQPAN
+922 KYSINVVQPAN
-933 GTVSASATSAT
+933 GSVA
-944 AGTTVKL
+944 
-951 TATPAEGYT
+951 
-960 LDYFTLDGARING
+960 
-973 DTFIM
+973 
-978 PARNVEVSAVFTAN
+978 
-992 AYSIT
+992 
-997 VVQPTG
+997 
-1003 GTVSASAT
+1003 ASAT

-1038 ARINGNTFS
+1038 ARINGNTF
-1047 MPARNVEV
+1047 
-1055 SAVFTANAYSITVVQ
+1055 
-1070 PTGGTVSASTT
+1070 
-1081 SAAAG
+1081 
-1086 TTIELTATP
+1086 
-1095 AEGYTLDYFT
+1095 
-1105 LDGERINGDTFS
+1105 
-1117 MPARNVEVSAVFT
+1117 
-1130 ANAYSITVVQ
+1130 
-1140 PTGGTVSASA
+1140 
-1150 TSATAGTTVKLTA
+1150 
-1163 TPAEGYTLDYFT
+1163 
-1175 LDGARINGDTFIMPA
+1175 IMPA
-1190 RNVEVSAVF
+1190 RNV
-1199 TANAYSITV
+1199 
-1208 VQPTGGTV
+1208 
-1216 SASATS
+1216 
-1222 ATAGTTVKLT
+1222 
-1232 ATPAEGYTLDYF
+1232 D
-1244 TLDGARIN
+1244 
-1252 GDTFI
+1252 
-1257 MPARNVEVSAVF
+1257 
-1269 TANAYSI
+1269 
-1276 TVVQPTGGTVSAS
+1276 
-1289 ATSATAGTT
+1289 
-1298 VKLTATPAEGYT
+1298 
-1310 LDYFT
+1310 
-1315 LDGARINGDTFIM
+1315 
-1328 PARNVEVSAVFT
+1328 VSAVFT

-1348 VQPAGGTVSA
+1348 VQPANGTVSA

-1483 GSAGENSNLN
+1483 GSAGEDSDLN

>member
-1 MRVNTIKKIIAAIL
+1 MIL
-15 AAVLCFGVLPSRSF
+15 
-29 FNTLS
+29 N
-34 AVVKAANADSLNEA
+34 
-48 YADGTSLMPIGPA
+48 
-61 FTVDTLLSWEPTN
+61 
-74 DPDSDYS
+74 
-81 RSVVPL
+81 
-87 ADRYT
+87 
-92 GFTVNDYANPDA
+92 
-104 KLMVCSLANSKHD
+104 
-117 ATNAQ
+117 
-122 GQESFSSYAFNYWQY
+122 
-137 ATSFVYWSGSKRGQ
+137 SFV
-151 VVVPTGEFTDAAH
+151 
-164 TNGVPVM
+164 
-171 GTIFFDWGGNSSVV
+171 
-185 ENFVRN
+185 
-191 YRSVADKLIEVMEY
+191 
-205 YGFDGYFF
+205 
-213 NEETAVD
+213 
-220 YTTAGNL
+220 
-227 RSMIA
+227 
-232 YMRQQR
+232 
-238 PNMLIGWYDSIT
+238 
-250 DSGNLS
+250 
-256 YQDAVNGSNSGWVS
+256 
-270 AGVNEFFMNYNWT
+270 
-283 TQDVNTTVST
+283 TV
-293 MQGLGKSQYEA
+293 
-304 FAGLDVQQNCMNTN
+304 
-318 FSSNYL
+318 
-324 LNNNNNKLKLSLALY
+324 
-339 CPNSTMGLSGDGA
+339 
-352 DFHEVERQFYVNG
+352 
-365 GDPRS
+365 
-370 TSSSGWAG
+370 
-378 MSRFFADHT
+378 
-387 TIISAPFVTN
+387 
-397 FNSGHGKAFYIDG
+397 
-410 VKSRDAEWSYQSVQ
+410 
-424 DVMPT
+424 
-429 WTWII
+429 
-434 DSNGQKLSGAYDF
+434 
-447 EDAYNGGSSIKFY
+447 
-460 GSLTANKPN
+460 
-469 NIMLYSTNLDINGS
+469 
-483 TNIAVTAKNDR
+483 
-494 GLMKLVAYY
+494 
-503 GDSSTSSYANCQKAT
+503 
-518 FALDASSGGWTTSNV
+518 
-533 SLASLSGKKLYA
+533 
-545 IGFEIGG
+545 
-552 TSNVSDYQV
+552 YQV

-602 NNASTYEIYRLNADG
+602 NNASSYEIYRLNADG

-641 ADVTIEV
+641 ADVTVEV

-659 SSRFTIDWPY
+659 SSRFTIDWLY

-696 AQNDGEPASKA
+696 AQNDGEPAWKA

-713 NGSKWCATNAQSGWM
+713 NGSKWCATNARSGWM

-748 GGEAQNMNTIAFS
+748 GGEAQDMNTIAFS

-769 WVTAYS
+769 WVTVYS
-775 TNNNSSAVTDELITP
+775 TNSNSSDVTDELITP

-842 ASDTFSLTHAPTG
+842 ASDTFSLTNAPTG

-922 KYSITVVQPAN
+922 KYSINVVQPAN

-944 AGTTVKL
+944 
-951 TATPAEGYT
+951 
-960 LDYFTLDGARING
+960 
-973 DTFIM
+973 
-978 PARNVEVSAVFTAN
+978 
-992 AYSIT
+992 
-997 VVQPTG
+997 
-1003 GTVSASAT
+1003 
-1011 SATAGTTV
+1011 
-1019 KLTATPAEGYTLDY
+1019 
-1033 FTLDG
+1033 
-1038 ARINGNTFS
+1038 
-1047 MPARNVEV
+1047 
-1055 SAVFTANAYSITVVQ
+1055 
-1070 PTGGTVSASTT
+1070 
-1081 SAAAG
+1081 AG

-1105 LDGERINGDTFS
+1105 LDGERINGHTFS
-1117 MPARNVEVSAVFT
+1117 
-1130 ANAYSITVVQ
+1130 
-1140 PTGGTVSASA
+1140 
-1150 TSATAGTTVKLTA
+1150 
-1163 TPAEGYTLDYFT
+1163 
-1175 LDGARINGDTFIMPA
+1175 
-1190 RNVEVSAVF
+1190 
-1199 TANAYSITV
+1199 
-1208 VQPTGGTV
+1208 
-1216 SASATS
+1216 
-1222 ATAGTTVKLT
+1222 
-1232 ATPAEGYTLDYF
+1232 
-1244 TLDGARIN
+1244 
-1252 GDTFI
+1252 
-1257 MPARNVEVSAVF
+1257 
-1269 TANAYSI
+1269 
-1276 TVVQPTGGTVSAS
+1276 
-1289 ATSATAGTT
+1289 
-1298 VKLTATPAEGYT
+1298 
-1310 LDYFT
+1310 
-1315 LDGARINGDTFIM
+1315 M

-1348 VQPAGGTVSA
+1348 VQPAGGTVTA

-1447 MSDREADKW
+1447 MSDLEADKW
-1456 HASGVNGWV
+1456 HASGINGWV

-1541 DISIDHIDM
+1541 DISVDHIDM

>member
-1 MRVNTIKKIIAAIL
+1 MIL
-15 AAVLCFGVLPSRSF
+15 
-29 FNTLS
+29 N
-34 AVVKAANADSLNEA
+34 
-48 YADGTSLMPIGPA
+48 
-61 FTVDTLLSWEPTN
+61 
-74 DPDSDYS
+74 
-81 RSVVPL
+81 
-87 ADRYT
+87 
-92 GFTVNDYANPDA
+92 
-104 KLMVCSLANSKHD
+104 
-117 ATNAQ
+117 
-122 GQESFSSYAFNYWQY
+122 
-137 ATSFVYWSGSKRGQ
+137 SFV
-151 VVVPTGEFTDAAH
+151 
-164 TNGVPVM
+164 
-171 GTIFFDWGGNSSVV
+171 
-185 ENFVRN
+185 
-191 YRSVADKLIEVMEY
+191 
-205 YGFDGYFF
+205 
-213 NEETAVD
+213 AV
-220 YTTAGNL
+220 
-227 RSMIA
+227 
-232 YMRQQR
+232 
-238 PNMLIGWYDSIT
+238 
-250 DSGNLS
+250 
-256 YQDAVNGSNSGWVS
+256 
-270 AGVNEFFMNYNWT
+270 
-283 TQDVNTTVST
+283 
-293 MQGLGKSQYEA
+293 
-304 FAGLDVQQNCMNTN
+304 
-318 FSSNYL
+318 
-324 LNNNNNKLKLSLALY
+324 
-339 CPNSTMGLSGDGA
+339 
-352 DFHEVERQFYVNG
+352 
-365 GDPRS
+365 
-370 TSSSGWAG
+370 
-378 MSRFFADHT
+378 
-387 TIISAPFVTN
+387 
-397 FNSGHGKAFYIDG
+397 
-410 VKSRDAEWSYQSVQ
+410 
-424 DVMPT
+424 
-429 WTWII
+429 
-434 DSNGQKLSGAYDF
+434 
-447 EDAYNGGSSIKFY
+447 
-460 GSLTANKPN
+460 
-469 NIMLYSTNLDINGS
+469 
-483 TNIAVTAKNDR
+483 
-494 GLMKLVAYY
+494 
-503 GDSSTSSYANCQKAT
+503 
-518 FALDASSGGWTTSNV
+518 
-533 SLASLSGKKLYA
+533 
-545 IGFEIGG
+545 
-552 TSNVSDYQV
+552 YQV

-602 NNASTYEIYRLNADG
+602 NNASSYEIYRLNADG

-641 ADVTIEV
+641 SDVTIEV

-696 AQNDGEPASKA
+696 AQNDGEPAWKA

-713 NGSKWCATNAQSGWM
+713 NGSKWCATNKQSGWM

-737 IKRIRIEHAEY
+737 IKRIRIEHAQY
-748 GGEAQNMNTIAFS
+748 GGESQDMNTIAFS

-769 WVTAYS
+769 WVTVYS

-922 KYSITVVQPAN
+922 KYSINVVQPAN
-933 GTVSASATSAT
+933 GSVA
-944 AGTTVKL
+944 
-951 TATPAEGYT
+951 
-960 LDYFTLDGARING
+960 
-973 DTFIM
+973 
-978 PARNVEVSAVFTAN
+978 
-992 AYSIT
+992 
-997 VVQPTG
+997 
-1003 GTVSASAT
+1003 ASAT

-1038 ARINGNTFS
+1038 ARINGNTF
-1047 MPARNVEV
+1047 
-1055 SAVFTANAYSITVVQ
+1055 
-1070 PTGGTVSASTT
+1070 
-1081 SAAAG
+1081 
-1086 TTIELTATP
+1086 
-1095 AEGYTLDYFT
+1095 
-1105 LDGERINGDTFS
+1105 
-1117 MPARNVEVSAVFT
+1117 
-1130 ANAYSITVVQ
+1130 
-1140 PTGGTVSASA
+1140 
-1150 TSATAGTTVKLTA
+1150 
-1163 TPAEGYTLDYFT
+1163 
-1175 LDGARINGDTFIMPA
+1175 IMPA

-1208 VQPTGGTV
+1208 VQPTGGSV
-1216 SASATS
+1216 AASATS
-1222 ATAGTTVKLT
+1222 ATAGTTIELT
-1232 ATPAEGYTLDYF
+1232 ANPAEGYTLDYF
-1244 TLDGARIN
+1244 TLDGERIN
-1252 GDTFI
+1252 GDTFT

-1276 TVVQPTGGTVSAS
+1276 NVVQPAGGSVAAS

-1298 VKLTATPAEGYT
+1298 IELTATPAEGYT
-1310 LDYFT
+1310 LDCFT
-1315 LDGARINGDTFIM
+1315 LDGERINGDTFIM

-1348 VQPAGGTVSA
+1348 VQPANGTVSA

-1483 GSAGENSNLN
+1483 GSAGEDSDLN

>member
-213 NEETAVD
+213 NEETGVD

-324 LNNNNNKLKLSLALY
+324 LNNSNKLKLSLALY

-696 AQNDGEPASKA
+696 AQNDGEPAWKA

-713 NGSKWCATNAQSGWM
+713 NGSKWCATNKQSGWM

-737 IKRIRIEHAEY
+737 IKRIRIEHAQY

-769 WVTAYS
+769 WVTVYS
-775 TNNNSSAVTDELITP
+775 TNSNSSAVTDELITP
-790 VTAQEWRLYISNS
+790 VTAQEWRLDISNS

-922 KYSITVVQPAN
+922 KYSINVVQPAN
-933 GTVSASATSAT
+933 GSVAASATSAT

-951 TATPAEGYT
+951 TA
-960 LDYFTLDGARING
+960 N
-973 DTFIM
+973 
-978 PARNVEVSAVFTAN
+978 
-992 AYSIT
+992 
-997 VVQPTG
+997 
-1003 GTVSASAT
+1003 
-1011 SATAGTTV
+1011 
-1019 KLTATPAEGYTLDY
+1019 PAEGYTLDY

-1070 PTGGTVSASTT
+1070 PTGGTVSAS
-1081 SAAAG
+1081 
-1086 TTIELTATP
+1086 
-1095 AEGYTLDYFT
+1095 
-1105 LDGERINGDTFS
+1105 
-1117 MPARNVEVSAVFT
+1117 
-1130 ANAYSITVVQ
+1130 
-1140 PTGGTVSASA
+1140 A

-1163 TPAEGYTLDYFT
+1163 NPAEGYTLDYFT
-1175 LDGARINGDTFIMPA
+1175 LDGARINGNTFIMPA

-1232 ATPAEGYTLDYF
+1232 ASPAEGYTLDYF

-1252 GDTFI
+1252 GNTFI

-1298 VKLTATPAEGYT
+1298 VKLTANPAEGYT

-1315 LDGARINGDTFIM
+1315 LDGARINGNTFIMPARNVDVSAVFTANAYGITVVQPAGGTVSASATSATAGTTVKLTASPAEGYTLDYFTLDGARINGNTFIM
-1328 PARNVEVSAVFT
+1328 PARNVEVSAVFTANAYSITVVQPTGGTVSASATSATAGTTIELTATPAEGYTLDYFTLDGERINGNTFIMPARNVDVSAVFT

-1423 TIYYSN
+1423 TVYYSN

-1456 HASGVNGWV
+1456 HASGINGWV